1 MITHGCY
8 SRTRHKH
15 KLKKTFIMLSAGLG
29 LFFYVNQNSFANGE
43 NYFKLGS
50 DSKLLTHNSYQNRLF
65 YTLKTGETVAD
76 LSKSQDINLSTIWS
90 LNKHL
95 YSSESEMM
103 KAAPGQQIILPLKKL
118 PFEYSALPLLG
129 SAPLV
134 AAGGV
139 AGHTNKLTKMSPDVT
154 KSNMTDDKALNY
166 AAQQAASLGSQLQS
180 RSLNGD
186 YAKDTA
192 LGIAGNQASSQLQAW
207 LQHYGTAE
215 VNLQS
220 GNNFDGSSLDFL
232 LPFYDSEKMLAFGQV
247 GARYIDSRFT
257 ANLGAGQRFFLP
269 ENMLGY
275 NVFIDQDFSGDNTR
289 LGIGGEYWRDYFKS
303 SVNGYFRMSGW
314 HESYNK
320 KDYDE
325 RPANG
330 FDIRFNGY
338 LPSYPA
344 LGAKLMY
351 EQYYGDN
358 VALFNADKLQSNPGA
373 ATVGVNYTPVP
384 LVTMGVDYRHGTGNE
399 NDLLYSMQF
408 RYQFDKPWSQQI
420 EPQYVNEL
428 RTLSGSRYD
437 LVQRNNNII
446 LEYKKQDIL
455 SLSIPHD
462 INGTEHSTQKIQ
474 LNVKSKYGLDRIVWD
489 DSALRSQ
496 GGQIQHSGSQSVQ
509 DYQAILPAY
518 VQGGSNIY
526 KVTARAY
533 DRNGNSSNNVQLT
546 ITVLSN
552 GQVVG
557 QVGVTDFTAD
567 KTSAKAD
574 GTEAITYTATVK
586 KNGVAQANVPVSFD
600 IVSGDATLSARS
612 ATTNSSG
619 KATVTLK
626 SIKPGQ
632 VVVSAKTA
640 EMTSALNANAVI
652 FVDQTKASITEI
664 KADKTTAKADGSDA
678 ITYTVKVMKNNQ
690 PEANHSVTFSTNF
703 GDLGGN
709 SNTQI
714 VKTDKDGRAT
724 VKLTSGVAG
733 NAIVSAKVSEVN
745 TEVKAPETKFFSVL
759 SIDNNVNIIGTSA
772 NGALPNIWLRYGQF
786 KLTAKGGDG
795 KYQWRSQDPSVA
807 SVDALTGRVT
817 LLKKGTT
824 KIEVVSGDK
833 QTATY
838 TINTPEKIIT
848 VETQNKVI
856 YSVAEATCST
866 NSGRLPSSTSELKD
880 VYNKWGAANSYEGYK
895 GKNTITAWTQQTAA
909 DKQSGWTST
918 FDIVTKNEIPNNGS
932 NSKVN
937 VYTANAF
944 AVCVR

>member
-1 MITHGCY
+1 MITHGFY
-8 SRTRHKH
+8 ARTRHKH

-43 NYFKLGS
+43 NYFKLSS
-50 DSKLLTHNSYQNRLF
+50 DSKLLTQNASQDRLF
-65 YTLKTGETVAD
+65 YTLKTGETVANI
-76 LSKSQDINLSTIWS
+76 SKSQGISLSVIWS

-103 KAAPGQQIILPLKKL
+103 KAGPGQQIILPLKKL
-118 PFEYSALPLLG
+118 SVEYSALPVLG
-129 SAPLV
+129 SAPVV

-139 AGHTNKLTKMSPDVT
+139 AGHTNKMTKMSPDAT
-154 KSNMTDDKALNY
+154 KSNTTDDKALNY

-192 LGIAGNQASSQLQAW
+192 LGMASSQASSQLQAW

-232 LPFYDSEKMLAFGQV
+232 LPFYDSENMLAFGQV

-358 VALFNADKLQSNPGA
+358 VALFNSDKLQSNPGA
-373 ATVGVNYTPVP
+373 ATVGVNYTPIP
-384 LVTMGVDYRHGTGNE
+384 LVTMGIDYRHGTGNE

-455 SLSIPHD
+455 SLNIPHD

-474 LNVKSKYGLDRIVWD
+474 LIVKSKYGLDRIVWD

-496 GGQIQHSGSQSVQ
+496 GGQIQHGGSQSAQ

-546 ITVLSN
+546 ITVLPN
-552 GQVVG
+552 GQVVD

-574 GTEAITYTATVK
+574 GIEAITYTATVK
-586 KNGVAQANVPVSFD
+586 KNGVAQANVPVTFS
-600 IVSGDATLSARS
+600 IVSGTATLGANSAR
-612 ATTNSSG
+612 TDGNG

-626 SIKPGQ
+626 SATPGQ

-640 EMTSALNANAVI
+640 EMTSPLNASAVI

-678 ITYTVKVMKNNQ
+678 ITYTVRVMKEGAPVVDQ
-690 PEANHSVTFSTNF
+690 KVTFSKDF
-703 GDLGGN
+703 GTLN
-709 SNTQI
+709 
-714 VKTDKDGRAT
+714 KTEATTDQNGYAT
-724 VKLTSGVAG
+724 VKLSSNTPGK
-733 NAIVSAKVSEVN
+733 AIVSAKVSGVG
-745 TEVKAPETKFFSVL
+745 TEVKATTVEFFAPL
-759 SIDNNVNIIGTSA
+759 SIDGDKVTVIGTGIT
-772 NGALPNIWLRYGQF
+772 GALPKNWLQYGQV
-786 KLTAKGGDG
+786 KLQATGGNG
-795 KYQWRSQDPSVA
+795 KYTWKSSNTKIA
-807 SVDALTGRVT
+807 SVDNSGVIT
-817 LLKKGTT
+817 LNEKGSATIT
-824 KIEVVSGDK
+824 VVSGDN
-833 QTATY
+833 QSATY
-838 TINTPEKIIT
+838 TINAPGSIVIAVDKNTRVTYFDAE
-848 VETQNKVI
+848 NKCKTNSANLAQSKELLANI
-856 YSVAEATCST
+856 YST
-866 NSGRLPSSTSELKD
+866 
-880 VYNKWGAANSYEGYK
+880 WGAANKYPYYSGSK
-895 GKNTITAWTQQTAA
+895 SLTAWI
-909 DKQSGWTST
+909 KQSSSEQSSGVSST
-918 FDIVTKNEIPNNGS
+918 YDLVTKNQLINVGVNN
-932 NSKVN
+932 K
-937 VYTANAF
+937 NAF
-944 AVCVR
+944 SVCVK

>member
-1 MITHGCY
+1 MITHGFY
-8 SRTRHKH
+8 ARTRHKH

-43 NYFKLGS
+43 NYFKLSS
-50 DSKLLTHNSYQNRLF
+50 DSKLLTQNAAQDRLF
-65 YTLKTGETVAD
+65 YTLKTGETVANI
-76 LSKSQDINLSTIWS
+76 SKSQGISLSVIWS

-103 KAAPGQQIILPLKKL
+103 KAGPGQQIILPLKKL
-118 PFEYSALPLLG
+118 SVEYSALPVLG
-129 SAPLV
+129 SAPVV

-139 AGHTNKLTKMSPDVT
+139 AGHTNKMTKMSPDAT
-154 KSNMTDDKALNY
+154 KSNTTDDKALNY

-192 LGIAGNQASSQLQAW
+192 LGMASSQASSQLQAW

-232 LPFYDSEKMLAFGQV
+232 LPFYDSENMLAFGQV

-358 VALFNADKLQSNPGA
+358 VALFNSDKLQSNPGA
-373 ATVGVNYTPVP
+373 ATVGVNYTPIP
-384 LVTMGVDYRHGTGNE
+384 LVTMGIDYRHGTGNE

-455 SLSIPHD
+455 SLNIPHD

-474 LNVKSKYGLDRIVWD
+474 LIVKSKYGLDRIVWD

-496 GGQIQHSGSQSVQ
+496 GGQIQHGGSQSAQ

-546 ITVLSN
+546 ITVLPN
-552 GQVVG
+552 GQVVD

-574 GTEAITYTATVK
+574 GIEAITYTATVK
-586 KNGVAQANVPVSFD
+586 KNGVAQANVPVTFS
-600 IVSGDATLSARS
+600 IVSGTATLGANSAR
-612 ATTNSSG
+612 TDGNG

-626 SIKPGQ
+626 SATPGQ

-640 EMTSALNANAVI
+640 EMTSPLNASAVI

-678 ITYTVKVMKNNQ
+678 ITYTVRVMKEGAPVVDQ
-690 PEANHSVTFSTNF
+690 KVTFSKDF
-703 GDLGGN
+703 GTLN
-709 SNTQI
+709 
-714 VKTDKDGRAT
+714 KTEATTDQNGYAT
-724 VKLTSGVAG
+724 VKLSSNTPGK
-733 NAIVSAKVSEVN
+733 AIVSAKVSGVG
-745 TEVKAPETKFFSVL
+745 TEVKATTVEFFAPL
-759 SIDNNVNIIGTSA
+759 SIDGDKVTVIGTGIM
-772 NGALPNIWLRYGQF
+772 GALPKNWLQYGQV
-786 KLTAKGGDG
+786 KLQATGGNG
-795 KYQWRSQDPSVA
+795 KYTWKSSNTKIA
-807 SVDALTGRVT
+807 SVDNSGVIT
-817 LLKKGTT
+817 LNEKGSATIT
-824 KIEVVSGDK
+824 VVSGDN
-833 QTATY
+833 QSATY
-838 TINTPEKIIT
+838 TINAPGSIVIAVDKNTRVTYFDAE
-848 VETQNKVI
+848 NKCKTNSANLAQSKELLANI
-856 YSVAEATCST
+856 YST
-866 NSGRLPSSTSELKD
+866 
-880 VYNKWGAANSYEGYK
+880 WGAANKYPYYSGSK
-895 GKNTITAWTQQTAA
+895 SLTAWI
-909 DKQSGWTST
+909 KQSSSEQSSGVSST
-918 FDIVTKNEIPNNGS
+918 YDLVSNNPNS
-932 NSKVN
+932 NVKVN
-937 VYTANAF
+937 DKNAF
-944 AVCVR
+944 PVCVK

>member
-1 MITHGCY
+1 MITHGFY
-8 SRTRHKH
+8 ARTRHKH

-43 NYFKLGS
+43 NYFKLSS
-50 DSKLLTHNSYQNRLF
+50 DSKLLTQNAAQDRLF
-65 YTLKTGETVAD
+65 YTLKTGETVANI
-76 LSKSQDINLSTIWS
+76 SKSQGISLSVIWS

-103 KAAPGQQIILPLKKL
+103 KAGPGQQIILPLKKL
-118 PFEYSALPLLG
+118 SVEYSALPVLG
-129 SAPLV
+129 SAPVV

-139 AGHTNKLTKMSPDVT
+139 AGHTNKMTKMSPDAT
-154 KSNMTDDKALNY
+154 KSNTTDDKALNY

-192 LGIAGNQASSQLQAW
+192 LGMASSQASSQLQAW

-232 LPFYDSEKMLAFGQV
+232 LPFYDSENMLAFGQV

-358 VALFNADKLQSNPGA
+358 VALFNSDKLQSNPGA
-373 ATVGVNYTPVP
+373 ATVGVNYTPIP
-384 LVTMGVDYRHGTGNE
+384 LVTMGIDYRHGTGNE

-455 SLSIPHD
+455 SLNIPHD

-474 LNVKSKYGLDRIVWD
+474 LIVKSKYGLDRIVWD

-496 GGQIQHSGSQSVQ
+496 GGQIQHGGSQSAQ

-546 ITVLSN
+546 ITVLPN
-552 GQVVG
+552 GQVVD

-574 GTEAITYTATVK
+574 GIEAITYTATVK
-586 KNGVAQANVPVSFD
+586 KNGVAQANVPVTFS
-600 IVSGDATLSARS
+600 IVSGTATLGANSAR
-612 ATTNSSG
+612 TDGNG

-626 SIKPGQ
+626 SATPGQ

-640 EMTSALNANAVI
+640 EMTSPLNASAVI

-678 ITYTVKVMKNNQ
+678 ITYTVRVMKEGAPVVDQ
-690 PEANHSVTFSTNF
+690 KVTFSKDF
-703 GDLGGN
+703 GTLN
-709 SNTQI
+709 
-714 VKTDKDGRAT
+714 KTEATTDQNGYAT
-724 VKLTSGVAG
+724 VKLSSNTPGK
-733 NAIVSAKVSEVN
+733 AIVSAKVSGVG
-745 TEVKAPETKFFSVL
+745 TEVKATTVEFFAPL
-759 SIDNNVNIIGTSA
+759 SIDGDKVTVIGTGIT
-772 NGALPNIWLRYGQF
+772 GALPKNWLQYGQV
-786 KLTAKGGDG
+786 KLQATGGNG
-795 KYQWRSQDPSVA
+795 KYTWKSSNTKIA
-807 SVDALTGRVT
+807 SVDNSGVIT
-817 LLKKGTT
+817 LNEKGSATIT
-824 KIEVVSGDK
+824 VVSGDN
-833 QTATY
+833 QSATY
-838 TINTPEKIIT
+838 TINAPGSIVIAVDKNNRVTYFDAEKKCKT
-848 VETQNKVI
+848 NSANLAQSKELLANI
-856 YSVAEATCST
+856 YST
-866 NSGRLPSSTSELKD
+866 
-880 VYNKWGAANSYEGYK
+880 WGAANKYPYYSGSK
-895 GKNTITAWTQQTAA
+895 SLTAWI
-909 DKQSGWTST
+909 KQSSPEQSSGVSST
-918 FDIVTKNEIPNNGS
+918 YDLVLKNPMS
-932 NSKVN
+932 NVKVN
-937 VYTANAF
+937 DKNAF
-944 AVCVR
+944 PVCVK

>member
-344 LGAKLMY
+344 LGARLMY

-358 VALFNADKLQSNPGA
+358 VALFNSDKLQSNPGA
-373 ATVGVNYTPVP
+373 ATVGVNYTPIP
-384 LVTMGVDYRHGTGNE
+384 LVTMGIDYRHGTGNE

-455 SLSIPHD
+455 SLNIPHD
-462 INGTEHSTQKIQ
+462 INGTERSTQKIQ
-474 LNVKSKYGLDRIVWD
+474 LIVKSKYGLDRIVWD
-489 DSALRSQ
+489 DSSLRSQ
-496 GGQIQHSGSQSVQ
+496 GGQIQHSGSQSAQ

-552 GQVVG
+552 GQVVD

-586 KNGVAQANVPVSFD
+586 KNGVAQVNVPVSFN
-600 IVSGDATLSARS
+600 IVSGTAVLSANS
-612 ATTNSSG
+612 ANTNGSG

-626 SIKPGQ
+626 SDKPGQ

-664 KADKTTAKADGSDA
+664 KADKTTAKANGSDA
-678 ITYTVKVMKNNQ
+678 VTYTVKVMKGGTPVSGQ
-690 PEANHSVTFSTNF
+690 KVTFSKDF
-703 GDLGGN
+703 GTLD
-709 SNTQI
+709 
-714 VKTDKDGRAT
+714 KTEATTDQNGYAT
-724 VKLTSGVAG
+724 VKLSSSTPGK
-733 NAIVSAKVSEVN
+733 AIVSAKVSDVD
-745 TEVKAPETKFFSVL
+745 TEVKATTVEFFTPL
-759 SIDNNVNIIGTSA
+759 SIDGNKVTVIGTGVTGS
-772 NGALPNIWLRYGQF
+772 LPNNWLQYGKV
-786 KLTAKGGDG
+786 KLQAAGGNG
-795 KYQWRSQDPSVA
+795 KYTWKSSDTKIA
-807 SVDALTGRVT
+807 SVDSTGVIT
-817 LLKKGTT
+817 LNEKGSATIT
-824 KIEVVSGDK
+824 VVSGDN
-833 QTATY
+833 QSATY
-838 TINTPEKIIT
+838 TINAPSSIVIAVDKNTRVTYSEA
-848 VETQNKVI
+848 ENKCQTNGAALAQSKEILANI
-856 YSVAEATCST
+856 YSS
-866 NSGRLPSSTSELKD
+866 
-880 VYNKWGAANSYEGYK
+880 WGAANKYPYYSNSK
-895 GKNTITAWTQQTAA
+895 SLTTWI
-909 DKQSGWTST
+909 KQSSSELSSGVSST
-918 FDIVTKNEIPNNGS
+918 YDLVTKNQLT
-932 NSKVN
+932 N
-937 VYTANAF
+937 VGVKNKNAF
-944 AVCVR
+944 AVCVK

>member
-1 MITHGCY
+1 MITHGFY
-8 SRTRHKH
+8 ARTRHKH

-43 NYFKLGS
+43 NYFKLSS
-50 DSKLLTHNSYQNRLF
+50 DSKLLTQNAAQDRLF
-65 YTLKTGETVAD
+65 YTLKTGETVANI
-76 LSKSQDINLSTIWS
+76 SKSQGISLSVIWS

-103 KAAPGQQIILPLKKL
+103 KAGPGQQIILPLKKL
-118 PFEYSALPLLG
+118 SVEYSALPVLG
-129 SAPLV
+129 SAPVV

-139 AGHTNKLTKMSPDVT
+139 AGHTNKMTKMSPDAT
-154 KSNMTDDKALNY
+154 KSNTTDDKALNY

-192 LGIAGNQASSQLQAW
+192 LGMASSQASSQLQAW

-232 LPFYDSEKMLAFGQV
+232 LPFYDSENMLAFGQV

-358 VALFNADKLQSNPGA
+358 VALFNSDKLQSNPGA
-373 ATVGVNYTPVP
+373 ATVGVNYTPIP
-384 LVTMGVDYRHGTGNE
+384 LVTMGIDYRHGTGNE

-455 SLSIPHD
+455 SLNIPHD

-474 LNVKSKYGLDRIVWD
+474 LIVKSKYGLDRIVWD

-496 GGQIQHSGSQSVQ
+496 GGQIQHGGSQSAQ

-546 ITVLSN
+546 ITVLPN
-552 GQVVG
+552 GQVVD

-574 GTEAITYTATVK
+574 GIEAITYTATVK
-586 KNGVAQANVPVSFD
+586 KNGVAQANVPVTFS
-600 IVSGDATLSARS
+600 IVSGTATLGANSAR
-612 ATTNSSG
+612 TDGNG
-619 KATVTLK
+619 KVTVTLK
-626 SIKPGQ
+626 SATPGQ

-640 EMTSALNANAVI
+640 EMTSPLNASAVI

-678 ITYTVKVMKNNQ
+678 ITYTVRVMKEGAPVVDQ
-690 PEANHSVTFSTNF
+690 KVTFSKDF
-703 GDLGGN
+703 GTLN
-709 SNTQI
+709 
-714 VKTDKDGRAT
+714 KTEATTDQNGYAT
-724 VKLTSGVAG
+724 VKLSSNTPGK
-733 NAIVSAKVSEVN
+733 AIVSAKVSGVG
-745 TEVKAPETKFFSVL
+745 TEVKATTVEFFAPL
-759 SIDNNVNIIGTSA
+759 SIDGDKVTVIGTGIT
-772 NGALPNIWLRYGQF
+772 GALPKNWLQYGQV
-786 KLTAKGGDG
+786 KLQATGGNG
-795 KYQWRSQDPSVA
+795 KYTWKSSNTKIA
-807 SVDALTGRVT
+807 SVDNSGVIT
-817 LLKKGTT
+817 LNEKGSATIT
-824 KIEVVSGDK
+824 VVSGDN
-833 QTATY
+833 QSATY
-838 TINTPEKIIT
+838 TINAPGSIVIAVDKNTRVTYFDAE
-848 VETQNKVI
+848 NKCKTNSANLAQSKELLANI
-856 YSVAEATCST
+856 YST
-866 NSGRLPSSTSELKD
+866 
-880 VYNKWGAANSYEGYK
+880 WGAANKYPYYSGSK
-895 GKNTITAWTQQTAA
+895 SLTAWI
-909 DKQSGWTST
+909 KQSSSEQSSGVSST
-918 FDIVTKNEIPNNGS
+918 YDLVTKNQLINVGVNN
-932 NSKVN
+932 
-937 VYTANAF
+937 
-944 AVCVR
+944 

>member
-1 MITHGCY
+1 MITHGFY
-8 SRTRHKH
+8 ARTRHKH

-43 NYFKLGS
+43 NYFKLSS
-50 DSKLLTHNSYQNRLF
+50 DSKLLTQNAAQDRLF
-65 YTLKTGETVAD
+65 YTLKTGETVANI
-76 LSKSQDINLSTIWS
+76 SKSQGISLSVIWS

-103 KAAPGQQIILPLKKL
+103 KAGPGQQIILPLKKL
-118 PFEYSALPLLG
+118 SVEYSALPVLG
-129 SAPLV
+129 SAPVV

-139 AGHTNKLTKMSPDVT
+139 AGHTNKMTKMSPDAT
-154 KSNMTDDKALNY
+154 KSNTTDDKALNY

-192 LGIAGNQASSQLQAW
+192 LGMASSQASSQLQAW

-232 LPFYDSEKMLAFGQV
+232 LPFYDSENMLAFGQV

-358 VALFNADKLQSNPGA
+358 VALFNSDKLQSNPGA
-373 ATVGVNYTPVP
+373 ATVGVNYTPIP
-384 LVTMGVDYRHGTGNE
+384 LVTMGIDYRHGTGNE

-420 EPQYVNEL
+420 EQQYVNEL

-455 SLSIPHD
+455 SLNIPHD

-474 LNVKSKYGLDRIVWD
+474 LIVKSKYGLDRIVWD

-496 GGQIQHSGSQSVQ
+496 GGQIQHGGSQSAQ

-546 ITVLSN
+546 ITVLPN
-552 GQVVG
+552 GQVVD

-574 GTEAITYTATVK
+574 GIEAITYTATVK
-586 KNGVAQANVPVSFD
+586 KNGVAQANVPVTFS
-600 IVSGDATLSARS
+600 IVSGTATLGANSAR
-612 ATTNSSG
+612 TDGNG

-626 SIKPGQ
+626 SATPGQ

-640 EMTSALNANAVI
+640 EMTSPLNASAVI

-678 ITYTVKVMKNNQ
+678 ITYTVRVMKEGAPVVDQ
-690 PEANHSVTFSTNF
+690 KVTFSKDF
-703 GDLGGN
+703 GTLN
-709 SNTQI
+709 
-714 VKTDKDGRAT
+714 KTEATTDQNGYAT
-724 VKLTSGVAG
+724 VKLSSNTPGK
-733 NAIVSAKVSEVN
+733 AIVSAKVSGVG
-745 TEVKAPETKFFSVL
+745 TEVKATTVEFFAPL
-759 SIDNNVNIIGTSA
+759 SIDGDKVTVIGTGIT
-772 NGALPNIWLRYGQF
+772 GALPKNWLQYGQV
-786 KLTAKGGDG
+786 KLQATGGNG
-795 KYQWRSQDPSVA
+795 KYTWKSSNTKIA
-807 SVDALTGRVT
+807 SVDNSGVIT
-817 LLKKGTT
+817 LNEKGSATIT
-824 KIEVVSGDK
+824 VVSGDN
-833 QTATY
+833 QSATY
-838 TINTPEKIIT
+838 TINAPGSIVIAVDKNTRVTYFDAE
-848 VETQNKVI
+848 NKCKTNSANLAQSKELLANI
-856 YSVAEATCST
+856 YST
-866 NSGRLPSSTSELKD
+866 
-880 VYNKWGAANSYEGYK
+880 WGAANKYPYYSGSK
-895 GKNTITAWTQQTAA
+895 SLTAWI
-909 DKQSGWTST
+909 KQSSSEQSSGVSST
-918 FDIVTKNEIPNNGS
+918 YDLVTKNPLINVGVNN
-932 NSKVN
+932 K
-937 VYTANAF
+937 NAF
-944 AVCVR
+944 SVCVK

>member
-1 MITHGCY
+1 ITHGFY
-8 SRTRHKH
+8 ARTRHKH

-43 NYFKLGS
+43 NYFKLSS
-50 DSKLLTHNSYQNRLF
+50 DSKLLTQNAAQDRLF
-65 YTLKTGETVAD
+65 YTLKTGETVANI
-76 LSKSQDINLSTIWS
+76 SKSQGISLSVIWS

-103 KAAPGQQIILPLKKL
+103 KAGPGQQIILPLKKL
-118 PFEYSALPLLG
+118 SVEYSALPVLG
-129 SAPLV
+129 SAPVV

-139 AGHTNKLTKMSPDVT
+139 AGHTNKMTKMSPDAT
-154 KSNMTDDKALNY
+154 KSNTTDDKALNY

-192 LGIAGNQASSQLQAW
+192 LGMASSQASSQLQAW

-232 LPFYDSEKMLAFGQV
+232 LPFYDSENMLAFGQV

-358 VALFNADKLQSNPGA
+358 VALFNSDKLQSNPGA
-373 ATVGVNYTPVP
+373 ATVGVNYTPIP
-384 LVTMGVDYRHGTGNE
+384 LVTMGIDYRHGTGNE

-455 SLSIPHD
+455 SLNIPHD

-474 LNVKSKYGLDRIVWD
+474 LIVKSKYGLDRIVWD

-496 GGQIQHSGSQSVQ
+496 GGQIQHGGSQSAQ

-546 ITVLSN
+546 ITVLPN
-552 GQVVG
+552 GQVVD

-574 GTEAITYTATVK
+574 GIEAITYTATVK
-586 KNGVAQANVPVSFD
+586 KNGVAQANVPVTFS
-600 IVSGDATLSARS
+600 IVSGTATLGANSAR
-612 ATTNSSG
+612 TDGNG

-626 SIKPGQ
+626 SATPGQ

-640 EMTSALNANAVI
+640 EMTSPLNASAVI

-678 ITYTVKVMKNNQ
+678 ITYTVRVMKEGAPVVDQ
-690 PEANHSVTFSTNF
+690 KVTFSKDF
-703 GDLGGN
+703 GTLN
-709 SNTQI
+709 
-714 VKTDKDGRAT
+714 KTEATTDQNGYAT
-724 VKLTSGVAG
+724 VKLSSNTPGK
-733 NAIVSAKVSEVN
+733 AIVSAKVSGVG
-745 TEVKAPETKFFSVL
+745 TEVKATTVEFFAPL
-759 SIDNNVNIIGTSA
+759 SIDGDKVTVIGTGIT
-772 NGALPNIWLRYGQF
+772 GALPKNWLQYGQV
-786 KLTAKGGDG
+786 KLQATGGNG
-795 KYQWRSQDPSVA
+795 KYTWKSSNTKIA
-807 SVDALTGRVT
+807 SVDNSGVIT
-817 LLKKGTT
+817 LNEKGSATIT
-824 KIEVVSGDK
+824 VVSGDN
-833 QTATY
+833 QSATY
-838 TINTPEKIIT
+838 TINAPGSIVIAVDKNNRVTYFDAE
-848 VETQNKVI
+848 NKCKTNSANLAQSKELLANI
-856 YSVAEATCST
+856 YST
-866 NSGRLPSSTSELKD
+866 
-880 VYNKWGAANSYEGYK
+880 WGAANKYPYYSGSK
-895 GKNTITAWTQQTAA
+895 SLTAWI
-909 DKQSGWTST
+909 KQSSSEQSSGVSST
-918 FDIVTKNEIPNNGS
+918 YDLVLKNPMINV
-932 NSKVN
+932 KVN
-937 VYTANAF
+937 DKNAF
-944 AVCVR
+944 PVCVK

>member
-1 MITHGCY
+1 MITHGFY
-8 SRTRHKH
+8 ARTRHKH

-43 NYFKLGS
+43 NYFKLSSG
-50 DSKLLTHNSYQNRLF
+50 SKLLTQNAAQDRLF
-65 YTLKTGETVAD
+65 YTLKTGETVANI
-76 LSKSQDINLSTIWS
+76 SKSQGISLSVIWS

-103 KAAPGQQIILPLKKL
+103 KAGPGQQIILPLKKL
-118 PFEYSALPLLG
+118 SVEYSALPVLG
-129 SAPLV
+129 SAPVV

-139 AGHTNKLTKMSPDVT
+139 AGHTNKMTKMSPDAT
-154 KSNMTDDKALNY
+154 KSNTTDDKALNY

-192 LGIAGNQASSQLQAW
+192 LGMASSQASSQLQAW

-232 LPFYDSEKMLAFGQV
+232 LPFYDSENMLAFGQV

-358 VALFNADKLQSNPGA
+358 VALFNSDKLQSNPGA
-373 ATVGVNYTPVP
+373 ATVGVNYTPIP
-384 LVTMGVDYRHGTGNE
+384 LVTMGLDYRHGTGNE

-455 SLSIPHD
+455 SLNIPHD

-474 LNVKSKYGLDRIVWD
+474 LIVKSKYGLDRIVWD

-496 GGQIQHSGSQSVQ
+496 GGQIQHGGSQSAQ

-546 ITVLSN
+546 ITVLPN
-552 GQVVG
+552 GQVVD

-574 GTEAITYTATVK
+574 GIEAITYTATVK
-586 KNGVAQANVPVSFD
+586 KNGVAQANVPVTFS
-600 IVSGDATLSARS
+600 IVSGTATLGANSAR
-612 ATTNSSG
+612 TDGNG

-626 SIKPGQ
+626 SATPGQ

-640 EMTSALNANAVI
+640 EMTSPLNASAVI

-678 ITYTVKVMKNNQ
+678 ITYTVRVMKEGAPVVDQ
-690 PEANHSVTFSTNF
+690 KVTFSKDF
-703 GDLGGN
+703 GTLN
-709 SNTQI
+709 
-714 VKTDKDGRAT
+714 KTEATTDQNGYAT
-724 VKLTSGVAG
+724 VKLSSNTPGK
-733 NAIVSAKVSEVN
+733 AIVSAKVSGVG
-745 TEVKAPETKFFSVL
+745 TEVKATTVEFFAPL
-759 SIDNNVNIIGTSA
+759 SIDGDKVTVIGTGIT
-772 NGALPNIWLRYGQF
+772 GALPKNWLQYGQV
-786 KLTAKGGDG
+786 KLQATGGNG
-795 KYQWRSQDPSVA
+795 KYTWKSSNTKIA
-807 SVDALTGRVT
+807 SVDNSGVIT
-817 LLKKGTT
+817 LNEKGSATIT
-824 KIEVVSGDK
+824 VVSGDN
-833 QTATY
+833 QSATY
-838 TINTPEKIIT
+838 TINAPGSIVIAVDKNTRVTYFDAE
-848 VETQNKVI
+848 NKCKTNSANLAQSKELLANI
-856 YSVAEATCST
+856 YST
-866 NSGRLPSSTSELKD
+866 
-880 VYNKWGAANSYEGYK
+880 WGAANKYPYYSGSK
-895 GKNTITAWTQQTAA
+895 SLTAWI
-909 DKQSGWTST
+909 KQSSSEQSSGVSST
-918 FDIVTKNEIPNNGS
+918 YDLVTTNQLSNVGVNN
-932 NSKVN
+932 K
-937 VYTANAF
+937 NAF
-944 AVCVR
+944 SVCVK

>member
-1 MITHGCY
+1 MITHGFY
-8 SRTRHKH
+8 TRTRHKH

-43 NYFKLGS
+43 NYFKLSS
-50 DSKLLTHNSYQNRLF
+50 DSKLLTQNAAQDRLF
-65 YTLKTGETVAD
+65 YTLKTGETVANI
-76 LSKSQDINLSTIWS
+76 SKSQGISLSVIWS

-103 KAAPGQQIILPLKKL
+103 KAGPGQQIILPLKKL
-118 PFEYSALPLLG
+118 SVEYSALPVLG
-129 SAPLV
+129 SAPVV

-139 AGHTNKLTKMSPDVT
+139 AGHTNKMTKMSPDAT
-154 KSNMTDDKALNY
+154 KSNTTDDKALNY

-192 LGIAGNQASSQLQAW
+192 LGMASSQASSQLQAW

-232 LPFYDSEKMLAFGQV
+232 LPFYDSENMLAFGQV

-358 VALFNADKLQSNPGA
+358 VALFNSDKLQSNPGA
-373 ATVGVNYTPVP
+373 ATVGVNYTPIP
-384 LVTMGVDYRHGTGNE
+384 LVTMGIDYRHGTGNE

-455 SLSIPHD
+455 SLNIPHD

-474 LNVKSKYGLDRIVWD
+474 LIVKSKYGLDRIVWD

-496 GGQIQHSGSQSVQ
+496 GGQIQHSGSQSAQ

-546 ITVLSN
+546 ITVLPN
-552 GQVVG
+552 GQVVD

-574 GTEAITYTATVK
+574 NVDTITYTATVK
-586 KNGVAQANVPVSFD
+586 KNGVAQANAPVTFS
-600 IVSGDATLSARS
+600 IVSGTATLGANSAK
-612 ATTNSSG
+612 TDGNG

-626 SIKPGQ
+626 SGTPGQ

-640 EMTSALNANAVI
+640 EMTSPLNASAVI

-664 KADKTTAKADGSDA
+664 KADKTTAKANGSDA
-678 ITYTVKVMKNNQ
+678 ITYIVKVMKKGAPVVDQ
-690 PEANHSVTFSTNF
+690 KVTFSKDF
-703 GDLGGN
+703 GTLN
-709 SNTQI
+709 
-714 VKTDKDGRAT
+714 KTEATTDQNGYAT
-724 VKLTSGVAG
+724 VKLSSNTPGK
-733 NAIVSAKVSEVN
+733 AIVSAKVSGVG
-745 TEVKAPETKFFSVL
+745 TEVKATTVEFFAPL
-759 SIDNNVNIIGTSA
+759 SIDGDKVTVIGTGIT
-772 NGALPNIWLRYGQF
+772 GALPKNWLQYGQV
-786 KLTAKGGDG
+786 KLQATGGNG
-795 KYQWRSQDPSVA
+795 KYTWKSSNTKIA
-807 SVDALTGRVT
+807 SVDNSGVIT
-817 LLKKGTT
+817 LNEKGSATIT
-824 KIEVVSGDK
+824 VVSGDN
-833 QTATY
+833 QSATY
-838 TINTPEKIIT
+838 TINAPGSIVIAVDKNTRVTYFDAE
-848 VETQNKVI
+848 NKCKTNSANLAQSKELLANI
-856 YSVAEATCST
+856 YST
-866 NSGRLPSSTSELKD
+866 
-880 VYNKWGAANSYEGYK
+880 WGAANKYPYYSGSK
-895 GKNTITAWTQQTAA
+895 SLTAWI
-909 DKQSGWTST
+909 KQSSSEQSSGVSST
-918 FDIVTKNEIPNNGS
+918 YDLVTKNQLSNVGVNN
-932 NSKVN
+932 K
-937 VYTANAF
+937 NAF
-944 AVCVR
+944 SVCVK

>member
-1 MITHGCY
+1 
-8 SRTRHKH
+8 
-15 KLKKTFIMLSAGLG
+15 
-29 LFFYVNQNSFANGE
+29 YVNQNSFANGE
-43 NYFKLGS
+43 NYFKLSS
-50 DSKLLTHNSYQNRLF
+50 DSKLLTQNAAQDRLF
-65 YTLKTGETVAD
+65 YTLKTGETVANI
-76 LSKSQDINLSTIWS
+76 SKSQGISLSVIWS

-103 KAAPGQQIILPLKKL
+103 KAGPGQQIILPLKKL
-118 PFEYSALPLLG
+118 SVEYSALPVLG
-129 SAPLV
+129 SAPVV

-139 AGHTNKLTKMSPDVT
+139 AGHTNKMTKMSPDAT
-154 KSNMTDDKALNY
+154 KSNTTDDKALNY

-192 LGIAGNQASSQLQAW
+192 LGMASSQASSQLQAW

-232 LPFYDSEKMLAFGQV
+232 LPFYDSENMLAFGQV

-358 VALFNADKLQSNPGA
+358 VALFNSDKLQSNPGA
-373 ATVGVNYTPVP
+373 ATVGVNYTPIP
-384 LVTMGVDYRHGTGNE
+384 LVTMGIDYRHGTGNE

-455 SLSIPHD
+455 SLNIPHD

-474 LNVKSKYGLDRIVWD
+474 LIVKSKYGLDRIVWD

-496 GGQIQHSGSQSVQ
+496 GGQIQHGGSQSAQ

-546 ITVLSN
+546 ITVLPN
-552 GQVVG
+552 GQVVD

-574 GTEAITYTATVK
+574 GIEAITYTATVK
-586 KNGVAQANVPVSFD
+586 KNGVAQANVPVTFS
-600 IVSGDATLSARS
+600 IVSGTATLGANSAR
-612 ATTNSSG
+612 TDGNG

-626 SIKPGQ
+626 SATPGQ

-640 EMTSALNANAVI
+640 EMTSPLNASAVI

-678 ITYTVKVMKNNQ
+678 ITYTVRVMKEGAPVVDQ
-690 PEANHSVTFSTNF
+690 KVTFSKDF
-703 GDLGGN
+703 GTLN
-709 SNTQI
+709 
-714 VKTDKDGRAT
+714 KTEATTDQNGYAT
-724 VKLTSGVAG
+724 VKLSSNTPGK
-733 NAIVSAKVSEVN
+733 AIVSAKVSGVG
-745 TEVKAPETKFFSVL
+745 TEVKATTVEFFAPL
-759 SIDNNVNIIGTSA
+759 SIDGDKVTVIGTGIT
-772 NGALPNIWLRYGQF
+772 GALPKNWLQYGQV
-786 KLTAKGGDG
+786 KLQATGGNG
-795 KYQWRSQDPSVA
+795 KYTWKSSNTKIA
-807 SVDALTGRVT
+807 SVDNSGVIT
-817 LLKKGTT
+817 LNEKGSATIT
-824 KIEVVSGDK
+824 VVSGDN
-833 QTATY
+833 QSATY
-838 TINTPEKIIT
+838 TINAPGSIVIAVDKNTRVTYFDAE
-848 VETQNKVI
+848 NKCKTNSANLAQSKELLANI
-856 YSVAEATCST
+856 YST
-866 NSGRLPSSTSELKD
+866 
-880 VYNKWGAANSYEGYK
+880 WGAANKYPYYSGSK
-895 GKNTITAWTQQTAA
+895 SLTAWI
-909 DKQSGWTST
+909 KQSSSEQSSGVSST
-918 FDIVTKNEIPNNGS
+918 YDLVTKNQLI
-932 NSKVN
+932 
-937 VYTANAF
+937 
-944 AVCVR
+944 

>member
-1 MITHGCY
+1 MITHGFY
-8 SRTRHKH
+8 ARTRHKH

-43 NYFKLGS
+43 NYFKLSS
-50 DSKLLTHNSYQNRLF
+50 DSKLLTQNAAQDRLF
-65 YTLKTGETVAD
+65 YTLKTGETVANI
-76 LSKSQDINLSTIWS
+76 SKSQGISLSVIWS

-103 KAAPGQQIILPLKKL
+103 KAGPGQQIILPLKKL
-118 PFEYSALPLLG
+118 SVEYSALPVLG
-129 SAPLV
+129 SAPVV

-139 AGHTNKLTKMSPDVT
+139 AGHTNKMTKMSPDAT
-154 KSNMTDDKALNY
+154 KSNTTDDKALNY

-192 LGIAGNQASSQLQAW
+192 LGMASSQASSQLQAW

-232 LPFYDSEKMLAFGQV
+232 LPFYDSENMLAFGQV

-358 VALFNADKLQSNPGA
+358 VALFNSDKLQSNPGA
-373 ATVGVNYTPVP
+373 ATVGVNYTPIP
-384 LVTMGVDYRHGTGNE
+384 LVTMGIDYRHGTGNE

-455 SLSIPHD
+455 SLNIPHD

-474 LNVKSKYGLDRIVWD
+474 LIVKSKYGLDRIVWD

-496 GGQIQHSGSQSVQ
+496 GGQIQHGGSQSAQ

-546 ITVLSN
+546 ITVLPN
-552 GQVVG
+552 GQVVD

-574 GTEAITYTATVK
+574 GIEAITYTATVK
-586 KNGVAQANVPVSFD
+586 KNGVAQANVPVTFS
-600 IVSGDATLSARS
+600 IVSGTATLGANSAR
-612 ATTNSSG
+612 TDGNG

-626 SIKPGQ
+626 SATPGQ

-640 EMTSALNANAVI
+640 EMTSPLNASAVI

-678 ITYTVKVMKNNQ
+678 ITYTVRVMKEGAPVVDQ
-690 PEANHSVTFSTNF
+690 KVTFSKDF
-703 GDLGGN
+703 GTLN
-709 SNTQI
+709 
-714 VKTDKDGRAT
+714 KTEATTDQNGYAT
-724 VKLTSGVAG
+724 VKLSSNTPGK
-733 NAIVSAKVSEVN
+733 AIVSAKVSGVG
-745 TEVKAPETKFFSVL
+745 TEVKATTVEFFAPL
-759 SIDNNVNIIGTSA
+759 SIDGDKVTVIGTGIT
-772 NGALPNIWLRYGQF
+772 GALPKNWLQYGQV
-786 KLTAKGGDG
+786 KLQATGGNG
-795 KYQWRSQDPSVA
+795 KYTWKSSNTKIA
-807 SVDALTGRVT
+807 SVDNSGVIT
-817 LLKKGTT
+817 LNEKGSATIT
-824 KIEVVSGDK
+824 VVSGDN
-833 QTATY
+833 QSATY
-838 TINTPEKIIT
+838 TINAPGSIVIAVDKNTRVTYFDAE
-848 VETQNKVI
+848 NKCKTNSANLAQSKELLANI
-856 YSVAEATCST
+856 YST
-866 NSGRLPSSTSELKD
+866 
-880 VYNKWGAANSYEGYK
+880 WGAANKYPYYSGSK
-895 GKNTITAWTQQTAA
+895 SLTAWI
-909 DKQSGWTST
+909 KQSSSEQSSGVSST
-918 FDIVTKNEIPNNGS
+918 YDLVTKNPLSNVVVNN
-932 NSKVN
+932 K
-937 VYTANAF
+937 NAF
-944 AVCVR
+944 SVCVK

>member
-1 MITHGCY
+1 MITHGFY
-8 SRTRHKH
+8 ARTRHKH

-43 NYFKLGS
+43 NYFKLSS
-50 DSKLLTHNSYQNRLF
+50 DSKLLTQNAAQDRLF
-65 YTLKTGETVAD
+65 YTLKTGETVANI
-76 LSKSQDINLSTIWS
+76 SKSQGISLSLIWS

-103 KAAPGQQIILPLKKL
+103 KAGPGQQIILPLKKL
-118 PFEYSALPLLG
+118 SVEYSALPVLG
-129 SAPLV
+129 SAPVV

-139 AGHTNKLTKMSPDVT
+139 AGHTNKMTKMSPDAT
-154 KSNMTDDKALNY
+154 KSNTTDDKALNY

-192 LGIAGNQASSQLQAW
+192 LGMASSQASSQLQAW

-232 LPFYDSEKMLAFGQV
+232 LPFYDSENMLAFGQV

-358 VALFNADKLQSNPGA
+358 VALFNSDKLQSNPGA
-373 ATVGVNYTPVP
+373 ATVGVNYTPIP
-384 LVTMGVDYRHGTGNE
+384 LVTMGIDYRHGTGNE

-455 SLSIPHD
+455 SLNIPHD

-474 LNVKSKYGLDRIVWD
+474 LIVKSKYGLDRIVWD

-496 GGQIQHSGSQSVQ
+496 GGQIQHGGSQSAQ

-546 ITVLSN
+546 ITVLPN
-552 GQVVG
+552 GQVVD

-574 GTEAITYTATVK
+574 GIEAITYTATVK
-586 KNGVAQANVPVSFD
+586 KNGVAQANVPVTFS
-600 IVSGDATLSARS
+600 IVSGTATLGANSAR
-612 ATTNSSG
+612 TDGNG

-626 SIKPGQ
+626 SATPGQ

-640 EMTSALNANAVI
+640 EMTSPLNASAVI

-678 ITYTVKVMKNNQ
+678 ITYTVRVMKEGAPVVDQ
-690 PEANHSVTFSTNF
+690 KVTFSKDF
-703 GDLGGN
+703 GTLN
-709 SNTQI
+709 
-714 VKTDKDGRAT
+714 KTEATTDQNGYAT
-724 VKLTSGVAG
+724 VKLSSNTPGK
-733 NAIVSAKVSEVN
+733 AIVSAKVSGVG
-745 TEVKAPETKFFSVL
+745 TEVKATTVEFFAPL
-759 SIDNNVNIIGTSA
+759 SIDGDKVTVIGTGIT
-772 NGALPNIWLRYGQF
+772 GALPKNWLQYGQV
-786 KLTAKGGDG
+786 KLQATGGNG
-795 KYQWRSQDPSVA
+795 KYTWKSSNTKIA
-807 SVDALTGRVT
+807 SVDNSGVIT
-817 LLKKGTT
+817 LNEKGSATIT
-824 KIEVVSGDK
+824 VVSGDN
-833 QTATY
+833 QSATY
-838 TINTPEKIIT
+838 TINAPGSIVIAVDKNTRVTYFDAE
-848 VETQNKVI
+848 NKCKTNSANLAQSKELLANI
-856 YSVAEATCST
+856 YST
-866 NSGRLPSSTSELKD
+866 
-880 VYNKWGAANSYEGYK
+880 WGAANKYPYYSGSK
-895 GKNTITAWTQQTAA
+895 SLTAWI
-909 DKQSGWTST
+909 KQSSSEQSSGVSST
-918 FDIVTKNEIPNNGS
+918 YDLVTKNPLINVGVNN
-932 NSKVN
+932 K
-937 VYTANAF
+937 NAF
-944 AVCVR
+944 SVCVK

>member
-1 MITHGCY
+1 MITHVFY
-8 SRTRHKH
+8 ARTRHKH

-43 NYFKLGS
+43 NYFKLSS
-50 DSKLLTHNSYQNRLF
+50 DSKLLTQNAAQDRLF
-65 YTLKTGETVAD
+65 YTLKTGETVANI
-76 LSKSQDINLSTIWS
+76 SKSQGISLSVIWS

-103 KAAPGQQIILPLKKL
+103 KAGPGQQIILPLKKL
-118 PFEYSALPLLG
+118 SVEYSALPVLG
-129 SAPLV
+129 SAPVV

-139 AGHTNKLTKMSPDVT
+139 AGHTNKMTKMSPDAT
-154 KSNMTDDKALNY
+154 KSNTTDDKALNY

-192 LGIAGNQASSQLQAW
+192 LGMASSQASSQLQAW

-232 LPFYDSEKMLAFGQV
+232 LPFYDSENMLAFGQV

-358 VALFNADKLQSNPGA
+358 VALFNSDKLQSNPGA
-373 ATVGVNYTPVP
+373 ATVGVNYTPIP
-384 LVTMGVDYRHGTGNE
+384 LVTMGIDYRHGTGNE

-455 SLSIPHD
+455 SLNIPHD

-474 LNVKSKYGLDRIVWD
+474 LIVKSKYGLDRIVWD

-496 GGQIQHSGSQSVQ
+496 GGQIQHGGSQSAQ

-546 ITVLSN
+546 ITVLPN
-552 GQVVG
+552 GQVVD

-574 GTEAITYTATVK
+574 GIEAITYTATVK
-586 KNGVAQANVPVSFD
+586 KNGVAQANVPVTFS
-600 IVSGDATLSARS
+600 IVSGTATLGANSAR
-612 ATTNSSG
+612 TDGNG

-626 SIKPGQ
+626 SATPGQ

-640 EMTSALNANAVI
+640 EMTSPLNASAVI

-678 ITYTVKVMKNNQ
+678 ITYTVRVMKEGAPVVDQ
-690 PEANHSVTFSTNF
+690 KVTFSKDF
-703 GDLGGN
+703 GTLN
-709 SNTQI
+709 
-714 VKTDKDGRAT
+714 KTEATTDQNGYAT
-724 VKLTSGVAG
+724 VKLSSNTPGK
-733 NAIVSAKVSEVN
+733 AIVSAKVSGVG
-745 TEVKAPETKFFSVL
+745 TEVKATTVEFFAPL
-759 SIDNNVNIIGTSA
+759 SIDGDKVTVIGTSIT
-772 NGALPNIWLRYGQF
+772 GALPKNWLQYGQV
-786 KLTAKGGDG
+786 KLQATGGNG
-795 KYQWRSQDPSVA
+795 KYTWKSSNTKIA
-807 SVDALTGRVT
+807 SVDNSGVIT
-817 LLKKGTT
+817 LNEKGSATIT
-824 KIEVVSGDK
+824 VVSGDN
-833 QTATY
+833 QSATY
-838 TINTPEKIIT
+838 TINAPGSIVIAVDKNNRVTYFDAE
-848 VETQNKVI
+848 NKCKTNSANLAQSKELLANI
-856 YSVAEATCST
+856 YST
-866 NSGRLPSSTSELKD
+866 
-880 VYNKWGAANSYEGYK
+880 WGAANKYPYYSGSK
-895 GKNTITAWTQQTAA
+895 SLTAWI
-909 DKQSGWTST
+909 KQSSSEQSSGVSST
-918 FDIVTKNEIPNNGS
+918 YDLVSNNPNS
-932 NSKVN
+932 NVN
-937 VYTANAF
+937 VNDMNAF
-944 AVCVR
+944 PVCVK

>member
-1 MITHGCY
+1 ITHGFY
-8 SRTRHKH
+8 ARTRHKH

-43 NYFKLGS
+43 NYFKLSS
-50 DSKLLTHNSYQNRLF
+50 DSKLLTQNAAQDRLF
-65 YTLKTGETVAD
+65 YTLKTGETVANI
-76 LSKSQDINLSTIWS
+76 SKSQGISLSVIWS

-103 KAAPGQQIILPLKKL
+103 KAGPGQQIILPLKKL
-118 PFEYSALPLLG
+118 SVEYSALPVLG
-129 SAPLV
+129 SAPVV

-139 AGHTNKLTKMSPDVT
+139 AGHTNKMTKMSPDAT
-154 KSNMTDDKALNY
+154 KSNTTDDKALNY

-192 LGIAGNQASSQLQAW
+192 LGMASSQASSQLQAW

-232 LPFYDSEKMLAFGQV
+232 LPFYDSENMLAFGQV

-358 VALFNADKLQSNPGA
+358 VALFNSDKLQSNPGA
-373 ATVGVNYTPVP
+373 ATVGVNYTPIP
-384 LVTMGVDYRHGTGNE
+384 LVTMGIDYRHGTGNE

-455 SLSIPHD
+455 SLNIPHD

-474 LNVKSKYGLDRIVWD
+474 LIVKSKYGLDRIVWD

-496 GGQIQHSGSQSVQ
+496 GGQIQHGGSQSAQ

-546 ITVLSN
+546 ITVLPN
-552 GQVVG
+552 GQVVD

-574 GTEAITYTATVK
+574 GIEAITYTATVK
-586 KNGVAQANVPVSFD
+586 KNGVAQANVPVTFS
-600 IVSGDATLSARS
+600 IVSGTATLGANSAR
-612 ATTNSSG
+612 TDGNG

-626 SIKPGQ
+626 SATPGQ

-640 EMTSALNANAVI
+640 EMTSPLNASAVI

-678 ITYTVKVMKNNQ
+678 ITYTVRVMKEGAPVVDQ
-690 PEANHSVTFSTNF
+690 KVTFSKDF
-703 GDLGGN
+703 GTLN
-709 SNTQI
+709 
-714 VKTDKDGRAT
+714 KTEATTDQNGYAT
-724 VKLTSGVAG
+724 VKLSSNTPGK
-733 NAIVSAKVSEVN
+733 AIVSAKVSGVG
-745 TEVKAPETKFFSVL
+745 TEVKATTVEFFAPL
-759 SIDNNVNIIGTSA
+759 SIDGDKVTVIGTGIT
-772 NGALPNIWLRYGQF
+772 GALPKNWLQYGQV
-786 KLTAKGGDG
+786 KLQATGGNG
-795 KYQWRSQDPSVA
+795 KYTWKSSNTKIA
-807 SVDALTGRVT
+807 SVDNSGVIT
-817 LLKKGTT
+817 LNEKGSATIT
-824 KIEVVSGDK
+824 VVSGDN
-833 QTATY
+833 QSATY
-838 TINTPEKIIT
+838 TINAPGSIVIAVDKNTRVTYFDAE
-848 VETQNKVI
+848 NKCKTNSANLAQSKELLANI
-856 YSVAEATCST
+856 YST
-866 NSGRLPSSTSELKD
+866 
-880 VYNKWGAANSYEGYK
+880 WGAANKYPYYSGSK
-895 GKNTITAWTQQTAA
+895 SLTAWI
-909 DKQSGWTST
+909 KQSSSEQSSGVSST
-918 FDIVTKNEIPNNGS
+918 YDLVTKNQLSNVGVNN
-932 NSKVN
+932 K
-937 VYTANAF
+937 NAF
-944 AVCVR
+944 SVCVK

>member
-1 MITHGCY
+1 MITHGFY
-8 SRTRHKH
+8 ARTRHKH

-139 AGHTNKLTKMSPDVT
+139 AGHTNKMTKMSPDVA

-358 VALFNADKLQSNPGA
+358 VALFNSDKLQSNPGA
-373 ATVGVNYTPVP
+373 ATVGVNYTPIP
-384 LVTMGVDYRHGTGNE
+384 LVTMGIDYRHGTGNE

-455 SLSIPHD
+455 SLNIPHD
-462 INGTEHSTQKIQ
+462 INGTERSTQKIQ
-474 LNVKSKYGLDRIVWD
+474 LIVKSKYGLDRIVWD
-489 DSALRSQ
+489 DSSLRSQ
-496 GGQIQHSGSQSVQ
+496 GGQIQHSGSQSAQ

-518 VQGGSNIY
+518 VQGGSNVY

-552 GQVVG
+552 GQVVD

-733 NAIVSAKVSEVN
+733 NAIVSAKFSEVN
-745 TEVKAPETKFFSVL
+745 TEVKAPEANFFSVL

-909 DKQSGWTST
+909 DKQPGWTST

-932 NSKVN
+932 NSKVDVN
-937 VYTANAF
+937 TANAF

>member
-1 MITHGCY
+1 MITHGFY
-8 SRTRHKH
+8 ARTRHKH

-43 NYFKLGS
+43 NYFKLSS
-50 DSKLLTHNSYQNRLF
+50 DSKLLTQNAAQDRLF
-65 YTLKTGETVAD
+65 YTLKTGETVANI
-76 LSKSQDINLSTIWS
+76 SKSQGISLSVIWS

-103 KAAPGQQIILPLKKL
+103 KAGPGQQIILPLKKL
-118 PFEYSALPLLG
+118 SVEYSALPVLG
-129 SAPLV
+129 SAPVV

-139 AGHTNKLTKMSPDVT
+139 AGHTNKMTKMSPDAT
-154 KSNMTDDKALNY
+154 KSNTTDDKALNY

-192 LGIAGNQASSQLQAW
+192 LGMASSQASSQLQAW

-232 LPFYDSEKMLAFGQV
+232 LPFYDSENMLAFGQV

-358 VALFNADKLQSNPGA
+358 VALFNSDKLQSNPGA
-373 ATVGVNYTPVP
+373 ATVGVNYTPIP
-384 LVTMGVDYRHGTGNE
+384 LVTMGIDYRHGTGNE

-455 SLSIPHD
+455 SLNIPHD

-474 LNVKSKYGLDRIVWD
+474 LIVKSKYGLDRIVWD

-496 GGQIQHSGSQSVQ
+496 GGQIQHGGSQSAQ

-546 ITVLSN
+546 ITVLPN
-552 GQVVG
+552 GQVVD

-574 GTEAITYTATVK
+574 GIEAITYTATVK
-586 KNGVAQANVPVSFD
+586 KNGVAQANVPVTFS
-600 IVSGDATLSARS
+600 IVSGTATLGANSAR
-612 ATTNSSG
+612 TDGNG

-626 SIKPGQ
+626 SATPGQ

-640 EMTSALNANAVI
+640 EMTSPLNASAVI

-678 ITYTVKVMKNNQ
+678 ITYTVRVMKEGAPVVDQ
-690 PEANHSVTFSTNF
+690 KVTFSKDF
-703 GDLGGN
+703 GTLN
-709 SNTQI
+709 
-714 VKTDKDGRAT
+714 KTEATTDQNGYAT
-724 VKLTSGVAG
+724 VKLSSNTPGK
-733 NAIVSAKVSEVN
+733 AIVSAKVSGVG
-745 TEVKAPETKFFSVL
+745 TEVKATTVEFFAPL
-759 SIDNNVNIIGTSA
+759 SIDGDKVTVIGTGIT
-772 NGALPNIWLRYGQF
+772 GALPKNWLQYGQV
-786 KLTAKGGDG
+786 KLQATGGNG
-795 KYQWRSQDPSVA
+795 KYTWKSSNTKIA
-807 SVDALTGRVT
+807 SVDNSGVIT
-817 LLKKGTT
+817 LNEKGSATIT
-824 KIEVVSGDK
+824 VVSGDN
-833 QTATY
+833 QSATY
-838 TINTPEKIIT
+838 TINAPGSIVIAVDKNTRVTYFDAE
-848 VETQNKVI
+848 NKCKTNSANLAQSKELLANI
-856 YSVAEATCST
+856 YST
-866 NSGRLPSSTSELKD
+866 
-880 VYNKWGAANSYEGYK
+880 WGAANKYPYYSGSK
-895 GKNTITAWTQQTAA
+895 SLTAWI
-909 DKQSGWTST
+909 KQSSSEQSSGVSST
-918 FDIVTKNEIPNNGS
+918 YDLVTKIQLSNVGVNN
-932 NSKVN
+932 K
-937 VYTANAF
+937 NAF
-944 AVCVR
+944 SVCVK

>member
-1 MITHGCY
+1 MITHGFY
-8 SRTRHKH
+8 TRTRHKH

-29 LFFYVNQNSFANGE
+29 LFFSVNQNSFANGE
-43 NYFKLGS
+43 NYFKLSS
-50 DSKLLTHNSYQNRLF
+50 DSKLLTQNAAQDRLF
-65 YTLKTGETVAD
+65 YTLKTGETVANI
-76 LSKSQDINLSTIWS
+76 SKSQGISLSVIWS

-103 KAAPGQQIILPLKKL
+103 KAGPGQQIILPLKKL
-118 PFEYSALPLLG
+118 SVEYSALPVLG
-129 SAPLV
+129 SAPV
-134 AAGGV
+134 VTAGGV
-139 AGHTNKLTKMSPDVT
+139 AGHTNKMTKMSPDAT
-154 KSNMTDDKALNY
+154 KSNTTDDKALNY

-192 LGIAGNQASSQLQAW
+192 LGMASSQASSQLQAW

-232 LPFYDSEKMLAFGQV
+232 LPFYDSENMLAFGQV

-358 VALFNADKLQSNPGA
+358 VALFNSDKLQSNPGA
-373 ATVGVNYTPVP
+373 ATVGVNYTPIP
-384 LVTMGVDYRHGTGNE
+384 LVTMGIDYRHGTGNE

-455 SLSIPHD
+455 SLNIPHD

-474 LNVKSKYGLDRIVWD
+474 LIVKSKYGLDRIVWD

-496 GGQIQHSGSQSVQ
+496 GGQIQHSGSQSAQ

-546 ITVLSN
+546 ITVLPN
-552 GQVVG
+552 GQVVD

-574 GTEAITYTATVK
+574 NVDTITYTATVK
-586 KNGVAQANVPVSFD
+586 KNGVAQANVPVTFS
-600 IVSGDATLSARS
+600 IVSGTATLGANSAR
-612 ATTNSSG
+612 TDGNG

-626 SIKPGQ
+626 SVTPGQ

-640 EMTSALNANAVI
+640 EMTSPLNANAVI
-652 FVDQTKASITEI
+652 FVDQTQASITEI

-678 ITYTVKVMKNNQ
+678 ITYTVRVMKEGAPVVDQ
-690 PEANHSVTFSTNF
+690 KVTFSKDF
-703 GDLGGN
+703 GTLN
-709 SNTQI
+709 
-714 VKTDKDGRAT
+714 KTEATTDQNGYAT
-724 VKLTSGVAG
+724 VKLSSNTPGK
-733 NAIVSAKVSEVN
+733 AIVSAKVSGVG
-745 TEVKAPETKFFSVL
+745 TEVKATTVEFFAPL
-759 SIDNNVNIIGTSA
+759 SIDGDKVTVIGTGIT
-772 NGALPNIWLRYGQF
+772 GALPKNWLQYGQV
-786 KLTAKGGDG
+786 KLQATGGNG
-795 KYQWRSQDPSVA
+795 KYTWKSSNTKIA
-807 SVDALTGRVT
+807 SVDNSGVIT
-817 LLKKGTT
+817 LNEKGSATIT
-824 KIEVVSGDK
+824 VVSGDN
-833 QTATY
+833 QSATY
-838 TINTPEKIIT
+838 TINAPGSIVIAVDKNTRVTYFDAE
-848 VETQNKVI
+848 NKCKTNSANLAQSKELLANI
-856 YSVAEATCST
+856 YST
-866 NSGRLPSSTSELKD
+866 
-880 VYNKWGAANSYEGYK
+880 WGAANKYPYYSGSK
-895 GKNTITAWTQQTAA
+895 SLTAWI
-909 DKQSGWTST
+909 KQSSSEQSSGVSST
-918 FDIVTKNEIPNNGS
+918 YDLVTKNQLINVGVNN
-932 NSKVN
+932 K
-937 VYTANAF
+937 NAF
-944 AVCVR
+944 SVCVK

>member
-1 MITHGCY
+1 MITHGFY
-8 SRTRHKH
+8 ARTRHKH

-43 NYFKLGS
+43 NYFKLSS
-50 DSKLLTHNSYQNRLF
+50 DSKLLTQNAAQDRLF
-65 YTLKTGETVAD
+65 YTLKTGETVANI
-76 LSKSQDINLSTIWS
+76 SKSQGISLSVIWS

-103 KAAPGQQIILPLKKL
+103 KAGPGQQIILPLKKL
-118 PFEYSALPLLG
+118 SVEYSALPVLG
-129 SAPLV
+129 SAPVV

-139 AGHTNKLTKMSPDVT
+139 AGHTNKMTKMSPDAT
-154 KSNMTDDKALNY
+154 KSNTTDDKALNY

-192 LGIAGNQASSQLQAW
+192 LGMASSQASSQLQAW

-232 LPFYDSEKMLAFGQV
+232 LPFYDSENMLAFGQV

-358 VALFNADKLQSNPGA
+358 VALFNSDKLQSNPGA
-373 ATVGVNYTPVP
+373 ATVGVNYTPIP
-384 LVTMGVDYRHGTGNE
+384 LVTMGIDYRHGTGNE

-455 SLSIPHD
+455 SLNIPHD

-474 LNVKSKYGLDRIVWD
+474 LIVKSKYGLDRIVWD

-496 GGQIQHSGSQSVQ
+496 GGQIQHGGSQSAQ

-533 DRNGNSSNNVQLT
+533 DRNGNSSNNLQLT
-546 ITVLSN
+546 ITVLPN
-552 GQVVG
+552 GQVVD

-574 GTEAITYTATVK
+574 GIEAITYTATVK
-586 KNGVAQANVPVSFD
+586 KNGVAQANVPVTFS
-600 IVSGDATLSARS
+600 IVSGTATLGANSAR
-612 ATTNSSG
+612 TDGNG

-626 SIKPGQ
+626 SATPGQ

-640 EMTSALNANAVI
+640 EMTSPLNASAVI

-678 ITYTVKVMKNNQ
+678 ITYTVRVMKEGAPVVDQ
-690 PEANHSVTFSTNF
+690 KVTFSKDF
-703 GDLGGN
+703 GTLN
-709 SNTQI
+709 
-714 VKTDKDGRAT
+714 KTEATTDQNGYAT
-724 VKLTSGVAG
+724 VKLSSNTPGK
-733 NAIVSAKVSEVN
+733 AIVSAKVSGVG
-745 TEVKAPETKFFSVL
+745 TEVKATTVEFFAPL
-759 SIDNNVNIIGTSA
+759 SIDGDKVTVIGTGIT
-772 NGALPNIWLRYGQF
+772 GALPKNWLQYGQV
-786 KLTAKGGDG
+786 KLQATGGNG
-795 KYQWRSQDPSVA
+795 KYTWKSSNTKIA
-807 SVDALTGRVT
+807 SVDNSGVIT
-817 LLKKGTT
+817 LNEKGSATIT
-824 KIEVVSGDK
+824 VVSGDN
-833 QTATY
+833 QSATY
-838 TINTPEKIIT
+838 TINAPGSIVIAVDKNTRVTYFDAE
-848 VETQNKVI
+848 NKCKTNSANLAQSKELLANI
-856 YSVAEATCST
+856 YST
-866 NSGRLPSSTSELKD
+866 
-880 VYNKWGAANSYEGYK
+880 WGAANKYPYYSGSK
-895 GKNTITAWTQQTAA
+895 SLTAWI
-909 DKQSGWTST
+909 KQSSSEQSSGVSST
-918 FDIVTKNEIPNNGS
+918 YDLVTKNPLINVGVNN
-932 NSKVN
+932 K
-937 VYTANAF
+937 NAF
-944 AVCVR
+944 SVCVK

>member
-1 MITHGCY
+1 MITHGFY
-8 SRTRHKH
+8 ARTRHKH

-43 NYFKLGS
+43 NYFKLSSG
-50 DSKLLTHNSYQNRLF
+50 SKLLTQNAAQDRLF
-65 YTLKTGETVAD
+65 YTLKTGETVANI
-76 LSKSQDINLSTIWS
+76 SKSQGISLSVIWS

-103 KAAPGQQIILPLKKL
+103 KAGPGQQIILPLKKL
-118 PFEYSALPLLG
+118 SVEYSALPVLG
-129 SAPLV
+129 SAPVV

-139 AGHTNKLTKMSPDVT
+139 AGHTNKMTKMSPDAT
-154 KSNMTDDKALNY
+154 KSNTTDDKALNY

-192 LGIAGNQASSQLQAW
+192 LGMASSQASSQLQAW

-232 LPFYDSEKMLAFGQV
+232 LPFYDSENMLAFGQV

-358 VALFNADKLQSNPGA
+358 VALFNSDKLQSNPGA
-373 ATVGVNYTPVP
+373 ATVGVNYTPIP
-384 LVTMGVDYRHGTGNE
+384 LVTMGLDYRHGTGNE

-455 SLSIPHD
+455 SLNIPHD

-474 LNVKSKYGLDRIVWD
+474 LIVKSKYGLDRIVWD

-496 GGQIQHSGSQSVQ
+496 GGQIQHGGSQSAQ

-546 ITVLSN
+546 ITVLPN
-552 GQVVG
+552 GQVVD

-574 GTEAITYTATVK
+574 GIEAITYTATVK
-586 KNGVAQANVPVSFD
+586 KNGVAQANVPVTFS
-600 IVSGDATLSARS
+600 IVSGTATLGANSAR
-612 ATTNSSG
+612 TDGNG

-626 SIKPGQ
+626 SATPGQ

-640 EMTSALNANAVI
+640 EMTSPLNASAVI

-678 ITYTVKVMKNNQ
+678 ITYTVRVMKEGAPVVDQ
-690 PEANHSVTFSTNF
+690 KVTFSKDF
-703 GDLGGN
+703 GTLN
-709 SNTQI
+709 
-714 VKTDKDGRAT
+714 KTEATTDQNGYAT
-724 VKLTSGVAG
+724 VKLSSNTPGK
-733 NAIVSAKVSEVN
+733 AIVSANVSGVG
-745 TEVKAPETKFFSVL
+745 TEVKATTVEFFAPL
-759 SIDNNVNIIGTSA
+759 SIDGDKVTVIGTGIT
-772 NGALPNIWLRYGQF
+772 GALPKNWLQYGQV
-786 KLTAKGGDG
+786 KLQATGGNG
-795 KYQWRSQDPSVA
+795 KYTWKSSNTKIA
-807 SVDALTGRVT
+807 SVDNSGVIT
-817 LLKKGTT
+817 LNEKGSATIT
-824 KIEVVSGDK
+824 VVSGDN
-833 QTATY
+833 QSATY
-838 TINTPEKIIT
+838 TINAPGSIVIAVDKNTRVTYFDAE
-848 VETQNKVI
+848 NKCKTNSANLAQSKELLANI
-856 YSVAEATCST
+856 YST
-866 NSGRLPSSTSELKD
+866 
-880 VYNKWGAANSYEGYK
+880 WGAANKYPYYSGSK
-895 GKNTITAWTQQTAA
+895 SLTAWI
-909 DKQSGWTST
+909 KQSSSEQSSGVSST
-918 FDIVTKNEIPNNGS
+918 YDLVTKNQLSNVGVNN
-932 NSKVN
+932 K
-937 VYTANAF
+937 NAF
-944 AVCVR
+944 SVCVK

>member
-1 MITHGCY
+1 GFY
-8 SRTRHKH
+8 ARTRHKH

-43 NYFKLGS
+43 NYFKLSS
-50 DSKLLTHNSYQNRLF
+50 DSKLLTQNAAQDRLF
-65 YTLKTGETVAD
+65 YTLKTGETVANI
-76 LSKSQDINLSTIWS
+76 SKSQGISLSVIWS

-103 KAAPGQQIILPLKKL
+103 KAGLGQQIILPLKKL
-118 PFEYSALPLLG
+118 SVEYSALPVLG
-129 SAPLV
+129 SAPVV

-139 AGHTNKLTKMSPDVT
+139 AGHTNKMTKMSPDAT
-154 KSNMTDDKALNY
+154 KSNTTDDKALNY

-192 LGIAGNQASSQLQAW
+192 LGMASSQASSQLQAW

-232 LPFYDSEKMLAFGQV
+232 LPFYDSENMLAFGQV

-358 VALFNADKLQSNPGA
+358 VALFNSDKLQSNPGA
-373 ATVGVNYTPVP
+373 ATVGVNYTPIP
-384 LVTMGVDYRHGTGNE
+384 LVTMGIDYRHGTGNE

-455 SLSIPHD
+455 SLNIPHD

-474 LNVKSKYGLDRIVWD
+474 LIVKSKYGLDRIVWD

-496 GGQIQHSGSQSVQ
+496 GGQIQHGGSQSAQ

-546 ITVLSN
+546 ITVLPN
-552 GQVVG
+552 GQVVD

-574 GTEAITYTATVK
+574 GIEAITYTATVK
-586 KNGVAQANVPVSFD
+586 KNGVAQANVPVTFS
-600 IVSGDATLSARS
+600 IVSGTATLGANSAR
-612 ATTNSSG
+612 TDGNG

-626 SIKPGQ
+626 SATPGQ

-640 EMTSALNANAVI
+640 EMTSPLNASAVI

-678 ITYTVKVMKNNQ
+678 ITYTVRVMKEGAPVVDQ
-690 PEANHSVTFSTNF
+690 KVTFSKDF
-703 GDLGGN
+703 GTLN
-709 SNTQI
+709 
-714 VKTDKDGRAT
+714 KTEATTDQNGYAT
-724 VKLTSGVAG
+724 VKLSSNTPGK
-733 NAIVSAKVSEVN
+733 AIVSAKVSGVG
-745 TEVKAPETKFFSVL
+745 TEVKATTVEFFAPL
-759 SIDNNVNIIGTSA
+759 SIDGDKVTVIGTGIT
-772 NGALPNIWLRYGQF
+772 GALPKNWLQYGQV
-786 KLTAKGGDG
+786 KLQATGGNG
-795 KYQWRSQDPSVA
+795 KYTWKSSNTKIA
-807 SVDALTGRVT
+807 SVDNSGVIT
-817 LLKKGTT
+817 LNEKGSATIT
-824 KIEVVSGDK
+824 VVSGDN
-833 QTATY
+833 QSATY
-838 TINTPEKIIT
+838 TINAPGSIVIAVDKNTRVTYFDAE
-848 VETQNKVI
+848 NKCKTNSANLAQSKELLANI
-856 YSVAEATCST
+856 YST
-866 NSGRLPSSTSELKD
+866 
-880 VYNKWGAANSYEGYK
+880 WGAANKYPYYSGSK
-895 GKNTITAWTQQTAA
+895 SLTAWI
-909 DKQSGWTST
+909 KQSSSEQSSGVSST
-918 FDIVTKNEIPNNGS
+918 YDLVTKNQLINVGVNN
-932 NSKVN
+932 K
-937 VYTANAF
+937 NAF
-944 AVCVR
+944 SVCVK

>member
-1 MITHGCY
+1 MITHGFY
-8 SRTRHKH
+8 ARTRHKH

-43 NYFKLGS
+43 NYFKLSS
-50 DSKLLTHNSYQNRLF
+50 DSKLLTQNAAQDRLF
-65 YTLKTGETVAD
+65 YTLKTGETVANI
-76 LSKSQDINLSTIWS
+76 SKSQGISLSVIWS

-103 KAAPGQQIILPLKKL
+103 KAGPGQQIILPLKKL
-118 PFEYSALPLLG
+118 SVEYSALPVLG
-129 SAPLV
+129 SAPVV

-139 AGHTNKLTKMSPDVT
+139 AGHTNKMTKMSPDAT
-154 KSNMTDDKALNY
+154 KSNTTDDKALNY

-192 LGIAGNQASSQLQAW
+192 LGMASSQASSQLQAW

-232 LPFYDSEKMLAFGQV
+232 LPFYDSENMLAFGQV

-358 VALFNADKLQSNPGA
+358 VALFNSDKLQSNPGA
-373 ATVGVNYTPVP
+373 ATVGVNYTPIP
-384 LVTMGVDYRHGTGNE
+384 LVTMGIDYRHGTGNE

-455 SLSIPHD
+455 SLNIPHD

-474 LNVKSKYGLDRIVWD
+474 LIVKSKYGLDRIVWD

-496 GGQIQHSGSQSVQ
+496 GGQIQHGGSQSAQ

-546 ITVLSN
+546 ITVLPN
-552 GQVVG
+552 GQVVD

-574 GTEAITYTATVK
+574 GIEAITYTATVK
-586 KNGVAQANVPVSFD
+586 KNGVAQANVPVTFS
-600 IVSGDATLSARS
+600 IVSGTATLGANSAR
-612 ATTNSSG
+612 TDGNG

-626 SIKPGQ
+626 SATPGQ

-640 EMTSALNANAVI
+640 EMTSPLNASAVI

-678 ITYTVKVMKNNQ
+678 ITYTVRVMKEGAPVVDQ
-690 PEANHSVTFSTNF
+690 KVTFSKDF
-703 GDLGGN
+703 GTLN
-709 SNTQI
+709 
-714 VKTDKDGRAT
+714 KTEATTDQNGYAT
-724 VKLTSGVAG
+724 VKLSSNTPGK
-733 NAIVSAKVSEVN
+733 AIVSAKVSGVG
-745 TEVKAPETKFFSVL
+745 TEVKATTVEFFAPL
-759 SIDNNVNIIGTSA
+759 SIDGDKVTVIGTGIT
-772 NGALPNIWLRYGQF
+772 GALPKNWLQYGQV
-786 KLTAKGGDG
+786 KLKATGGNG
-795 KYQWRSQDPSVA
+795 KYTWKSSNTKIA
-807 SVDALTGRVT
+807 SVDNSGVIT
-817 LLKKGTT
+817 LNEKGSATIT
-824 KIEVVSGDK
+824 VVSGDN
-833 QTATY
+833 QSATY
-838 TINTPEKIIT
+838 TINAPGSIVIAVDKNTRVTYFDAE
-848 VETQNKVI
+848 NKCKTNSANLAQSKELLANI
-856 YSVAEATCST
+856 YST
-866 NSGRLPSSTSELKD
+866 
-880 VYNKWGAANSYEGYK
+880 WGAANKYPYYSGSESL
-895 GKNTITAWTQQTAA
+895 TAWI
-909 DKQSGWTST
+909 KQSSSEQSSGVSST
-918 FDIVTKNEIPNNGS
+918 YDLVTKNQVSNVGVNN
-932 NSKVN
+932 K
-937 VYTANAF
+937 NAF
-944 AVCVR
+944 SVCVK

>member
-1 MITHGCY
+1 MITDGFY
-8 SRTRHKH
+8 ARTRHKH

-43 NYFKLGS
+43 NYFKLSSG
-50 DSKLLTHNSYQNRLF
+50 SKLLTQNAAQDRLF
-65 YTLKTGETVAD
+65 YTLKTGETVANI
-76 LSKSQDINLSTIWS
+76 SKSQGISLSVIWS

-103 KAAPGQQIILPLKKL
+103 KAGPGQQIILPLKKL
-118 PFEYSALPLLG
+118 SVEYSALPVLG
-129 SAPLV
+129 SAPVV

-139 AGHTNKLTKMSPDVT
+139 AGHTNKMTKMSPDAT
-154 KSNMTDDKALNY
+154 KSNTTDDKALNY

-192 LGIAGNQASSQLQAW
+192 LGMASSQASSQLQAW

-232 LPFYDSEKMLAFGQV
+232 LPFYDSENMLAFGQV

-358 VALFNADKLQSNPGA
+358 VALFNSDKLQSNPGA
-373 ATVGVNYTPVP
+373 ATVGVNYTPIP
-384 LVTMGVDYRHGTGNE
+384 LVTMGIDYRHGTGNE

-455 SLSIPHD
+455 SLNIPHD

-474 LNVKSKYGLDRIVWD
+474 LIVKSKYGLDRIVWD

-496 GGQIQHSGSQSVQ
+496 GGQIQHGGSQSAQ

-546 ITVLSN
+546 ITVLPN
-552 GQVVG
+552 GQVVD

-574 GTEAITYTATVK
+574 GIEAITYTATVK
-586 KNGVAQANVPVSFD
+586 KNGVAQANVPVTFS
-600 IVSGDATLSARS
+600 IVSGAATLGANSAR
-612 ATTNSSG
+612 TDGNG

-626 SIKPGQ
+626 SATPGQ
-632 VVVSAKTA
+632 VVVSAKTV
-640 EMTSALNANAVI
+640 EMTSPLNASAVI

-678 ITYTVKVMKNNQ
+678 ITYTVRVMKEGAPVVDQ
-690 PEANHSVTFSTNF
+690 KVTFSKDF
-703 GDLGGN
+703 GTLN
-709 SNTQI
+709 
-714 VKTDKDGRAT
+714 KTEATTDQNGYAT
-724 VKLTSGVAG
+724 VKLSSNTPGK
-733 NAIVSAKVSEVN
+733 AIVSAKVSGVG
-745 TEVKAPETKFFSVL
+745 TEVKATTVEFFAPL
-759 SIDNNVNIIGTSA
+759 SIDGDKVTVIGTGIT
-772 NGALPNIWLRYGQF
+772 GALPKNWLQYGQV
-786 KLTAKGGDG
+786 KLQATGGNG
-795 KYQWRSQDPSVA
+795 KYTWKSSNTKIA
-807 SVDALTGRVT
+807 SVDNSGVIT
-817 LLKKGTT
+817 LNEKGSATIT
-824 KIEVVSGDK
+824 VVSGDN
-833 QTATY
+833 QSATY
-838 TINTPEKIIT
+838 TINAPGSIVIAVDKNTRVTYFDAE
-848 VETQNKVI
+848 NKCKTNSANLAQSKELLANI
-856 YSVAEATCST
+856 YST
-866 NSGRLPSSTSELKD
+866 
-880 VYNKWGAANSYEGYK
+880 WGAANKYPYYSGSK
-895 GKNTITAWTQQTAA
+895 SLTAWI
-909 DKQSGWTST
+909 KQSSSEQSSGVSST
-918 FDIVTKNEIPNNGS
+918 YDLVTKNQLINVGVNN
-932 NSKVN
+932 K
-937 VYTANAF
+937 NAF
-944 AVCVR
+944 SVCVK

>member
-1 MITHGCY
+1 MITHGFY
-8 SRTRHKH
+8 ARTRHKH

-43 NYFKLGS
+43 NYFKLSS
-50 DSKLLTHNSYQNRLF
+50 DSKLLTQNAAQDRLF
-65 YTLKTGETVAD
+65 YTLKTGETVANI
-76 LSKSQDINLSTIWS
+76 SKSQGISLSVIWS

-103 KAAPGQQIILPLKKL
+103 KAGPGQQIILPLKKL
-118 PFEYSALPLLG
+118 SVEYSALPVLG
-129 SAPLV
+129 SAPVV

-139 AGHTNKLTKMSPDVT
+139 AGHTNKMTKMSPDAT
-154 KSNMTDDKALNY
+154 KSNTTDDKALNY

-192 LGIAGNQASSQLQAW
+192 LGMASSQASSQLQAW

-232 LPFYDSEKMLAFGQV
+232 LPFYDSENMLAFGQV

-358 VALFNADKLQSNPGA
+358 VALFNSDKLQSNPGA
-373 ATVGVNYTPVP
+373 ATVGVNYTPIP
-384 LVTMGVDYRHGTGNE
+384 LVTMGIDYRHGTGNE

-455 SLSIPHD
+455 SLNIPHD

-474 LNVKSKYGLDRIVWD
+474 LIVKSKYGLDRIVWD

-496 GGQIQHSGSQSVQ
+496 GGQIQHGGSQSAQ

-546 ITVLSN
+546 ITVLPN
-552 GQVVG
+552 GQVVD

-574 GTEAITYTATVK
+574 GIEAITYTATVK
-586 KNGVAQANVPVSFD
+586 KNGVAQANVPVTFS
-600 IVSGDATLSARS
+600 IVSGTATLGANSAR
-612 ATTNSSG
+612 TDGNG

-626 SIKPGQ
+626 SATPGQ

-640 EMTSALNANAVI
+640 EMTSPLNASAVI

-664 KADKTTAKADGSDA
+664 KADKTIAKADGSDA
-678 ITYTVKVMKNNQ
+678 ITYTVRVMKEGAPVVDQ
-690 PEANHSVTFSTNF
+690 KVTFSKDF
-703 GDLGGN
+703 GTLN
-709 SNTQI
+709 
-714 VKTDKDGRAT
+714 KTEATTDQNGYAT
-724 VKLTSGVAG
+724 VKLSSNTPGK
-733 NAIVSAKVSEVN
+733 AIVSAKVSGVG
-745 TEVKAPETKFFSVL
+745 TEVKATTVEFFAPL
-759 SIDNNVNIIGTSA
+759 SIDGDKVTVIGTGIT
-772 NGALPNIWLRYGQF
+772 GALPKNWLQYGQV
-786 KLTAKGGDG
+786 KLQATGGNG
-795 KYQWRSQDPSVA
+795 KYTWKSSNTKIA
-807 SVDALTGRVT
+807 SVDNSGVIT
-817 LLKKGTT
+817 LNEKGSATIT
-824 KIEVVSGDK
+824 VVSGDN
-833 QTATY
+833 QSATY
-838 TINTPEKIIT
+838 TINAPGSIVIAVDKNTRVTYFDAE
-848 VETQNKVI
+848 NKCKTNSANLAQSKELLANI
-856 YSVAEATCST
+856 YST
-866 NSGRLPSSTSELKD
+866 
-880 VYNKWGAANSYEGYK
+880 WGAANKYPYYSGSK
-895 GKNTITAWTQQTAA
+895 SLTAWI
-909 DKQSGWTST
+909 KQSSSEQSSGVSST
-918 FDIVTKNEIPNNGS
+918 YDLVTKNQLINVGVNN
-932 NSKVN
+932 K
-937 VYTANAF
+937 NAF
-944 AVCVR
+944 SVCVK

>member
-1 MITHGCY
+1 MITHGFY
-8 SRTRHKH
+8 ARTRHKH

-43 NYFKLGS
+43 NYFKLSS
-50 DSKLLTHNSYQNRLF
+50 DSKLLTQNAAQDRLF
-65 YTLKTGETVAD
+65 YTLKTGETVANI
-76 LSKSQDINLSTIWS
+76 SKSQGISLSVIWS

-103 KAAPGQQIILPLKKL
+103 KAGPGQQIILPLKKL
-118 PFEYSALPLLG
+118 SVEYSALPVLG
-129 SAPLV
+129 SAPVV

-139 AGHTNKLTKMSPDVT
+139 AGHTNKMTKMSPDAT
-154 KSNMTDDKALNY
+154 KSNTTDDKALNY

-192 LGIAGNQASSQLQAW
+192 LGMASSQASSQLQAW

-232 LPFYDSEKMLAFGQV
+232 LPFYDSENMLAFGQV

-358 VALFNADKLQSNPGA
+358 VALFNSDKLQSNPGA
-373 ATVGVNYTPVP
+373 ATVGVNYTPIP
-384 LVTMGVDYRHGTGNE
+384 LVTMGIDYRHGTGNE

-455 SLSIPHD
+455 SLNIPHD

-474 LNVKSKYGLDRIVWD
+474 LIVKSKYGLDRIVWD

-496 GGQIQHSGSQSVQ
+496 GGQIQHGGSQSAQ

-546 ITVLSN
+546 ITVLPN
-552 GQVVG
+552 GQVVD

-574 GTEAITYTATVK
+574 GIEAITYTATVK
-586 KNGVAQANVPVSFD
+586 KNGVAQANVPVTFS
-600 IVSGDATLSARS
+600 IVSGTATLGANSAR
-612 ATTNSSG
+612 TDGNG

-626 SIKPGQ
+626 SATPGQ

-640 EMTSALNANAVI
+640 EMTSPLNASAVI

-678 ITYTVKVMKNNQ
+678 ITYTVRVMKEGAPVVDQ
-690 PEANHSVTFSTNF
+690 KVTFSKDF
-703 GDLGGN
+703 GTLN
-709 SNTQI
+709 
-714 VKTDKDGRAT
+714 KTEATTDQNGYAT
-724 VKLTSGVAG
+724 VKLSSNTPGK
-733 NAIVSAKVSEVN
+733 AIVSAKVSGVG
-745 TEVKAPETKFFSVL
+745 TEVKATTVEFFAPL
-759 SIDNNVNIIGTSA
+759 SIDGDKVTVIGTGIT
-772 NGALPNIWLRYGQF
+772 GALPKNWLQYGQV
-786 KLTAKGGDG
+786 KLQATGGNG
-795 KYQWRSQDPSVA
+795 KYTWKSSNTKIA
-807 SVDALTGRVT
+807 SVDNSGVIT
-817 LLKKGTT
+817 LNEKGSATIT
-824 KIEVVSGDK
+824 VVSGDN
-833 QTATY
+833 QSATY
-838 TINTPEKIIT
+838 TINAPGSIVIAVDKNTRVTYFDAE
-848 VETQNKVI
+848 NKCKTNSANLAQSKELLANI
-856 YSVAEATCST
+856 YST
-866 NSGRLPSSTSELKD
+866 
-880 VYNKWGAANSYEGYK
+880 WGAANKYPYYSGSK
-895 GKNTITAWTQQTAA
+895 SLTAW
-909 DKQSGWTST
+909 
-918 FDIVTKNEIPNNGS
+918 I
-932 NSKVN
+932 
-937 VYTANAF
+937 
-944 AVCVR
+944 

>member
-1 MITHGCY
+1 MITHGFY
-8 SRTRHKH
+8 ARTRHKH

-43 NYFKLGS
+43 NYFKLSS
-50 DSKLLTHNSYQNRLF
+50 DSKLLTQNAAQDRLF
-65 YTLKTGETVAD
+65 YTLKTGETVANI
-76 LSKSQDINLSTIWS
+76 SKSQGISLSVIWS

-103 KAAPGQQIILPLKKL
+103 KAGPGQQIILPLKKL
-118 PFEYSALPLLG
+118 SVEYSALPVLG
-129 SAPLV
+129 SAPVV

-139 AGHTNKLTKMSPDVT
+139 AGHTNKMTKMSPDAT
-154 KSNMTDDKALNY
+154 KSNTTDDKALNY

-192 LGIAGNQASSQLQAW
+192 LGMASSQASSQLQAW

-232 LPFYDSEKMLAFGQV
+232 LPFYDSENMLAFGQV

-358 VALFNADKLQSNPGA
+358 VALFNSDKLQSNPGA
-373 ATVGVNYTPVP
+373 ATVGVNYTPIP
-384 LVTMGVDYRHGTGNE
+384 LVTMGIDYRHGTGNE

-455 SLSIPHD
+455 SLNIPHD

-474 LNVKSKYGLDRIVWD
+474 LIVKSKYGLDRIVWD

-496 GGQIQHSGSQSVQ
+496 GGQIQHGGSQSAQ

-546 ITVLSN
+546 ITVLPN
-552 GQVVG
+552 GQVVD

-574 GTEAITYTATVK
+574 GIEAITYTATVK
-586 KNGVAQANVPVSFD
+586 KNGVAQANVPVTFS
-600 IVSGDATLSARS
+600 IVSGTATLGANSAR
-612 ATTNSSG
+612 TDGNG

-626 SIKPGQ
+626 SATPGQ

-640 EMTSALNANAVI
+640 EMTSPLNASAVI

-678 ITYTVKVMKNNQ
+678 ITYTVRVMKEGAPVVDQ
-690 PEANHSVTFSTNF
+690 KVTFSKDF
-703 GDLGGN
+703 GTLN
-709 SNTQI
+709 
-714 VKTDKDGRAT
+714 KTEATTDQNGYAT
-724 VKLTSGVAG
+724 VKLSSNTPGK
-733 NAIVSAKVSEVN
+733 AIVSAKVSGVG
-745 TEVKAPETKFFSVL
+745 TEVKATTVEFFAPL
-759 SIDNNVNIIGTSA
+759 SIDGDKVTVIGTGIT
-772 NGALPNIWLRYGQF
+772 GALPKNWLQYGQV
-786 KLTAKGGDG
+786 KLQATGGNG
-795 KYQWRSQDPSVA
+795 KYTWKSSNTKIA
-807 SVDALTGRVT
+807 SVDNSGVIT
-817 LLKKGTT
+817 LNEKGSATIT
-824 KIEVVSGDK
+824 VVSGDN
-833 QTATY
+833 QSATY
-838 TINTPEKIIT
+838 TINAPGSIVIAVDKNTRVTYFDAE
-848 VETQNKVI
+848 NKCKTNSANLAQSKELLANI
-856 YSVAEATCST
+856 YST
-866 NSGRLPSSTSELKD
+866 
-880 VYNKWGAANSYEGYK
+880 WGAANKYPYYSGSK
-895 GKNTITAWTQQTAA
+895 SLTAWI
-909 DKQSGWTST
+909 KQSSSEQSSGVSST
-918 FDIVTKNEIPNNGS
+918 YDLVTKNQLINVRVNN
-932 NSKVN
+932 K
-937 VYTANAF
+937 NAF
-944 AVCVR
+944 SVCVK

>member
-1 MITHGCY
+1 MITHGFY
-8 SRTRHKH
+8 ARTRHKH

-43 NYFKLGS
+43 NYFKLSS
-50 DSKLLTHNSYQNRLF
+50 DSKLLTQNAAQDRLF
-65 YTLKTGETVAD
+65 YTLKTGETVANI
-76 LSKSQDINLSTIWS
+76 SKSQGISLSVIWS

-103 KAAPGQQIILPLKKL
+103 KAGPGQQIILPLKKL
-118 PFEYSALPLLG
+118 SVEYSALPVLG
-129 SAPLV
+129 SAPVV

-139 AGHTNKLTKMSPDVT
+139 AVHTNKMTKMSPDAT
-154 KSNMTDDKALNY
+154 KSNTTDDKALNY

-192 LGIAGNQASSQLQAW
+192 LGMASSQASSQLQAW

-232 LPFYDSEKMLAFGQV
+232 LPFYDSENMLAFGQV

-358 VALFNADKLQSNPGA
+358 VALFNSDKLQSNPGA
-373 ATVGVNYTPVP
+373 ATVGVNYTPIP
-384 LVTMGVDYRHGTGNE
+384 LVTMGIDYRHGTGNE

-455 SLSIPHD
+455 SLNIPHD

-474 LNVKSKYGLDRIVWD
+474 LIVKSKYGLDRIVWD

-496 GGQIQHSGSQSVQ
+496 GGQIQHGGSQSAQ

-546 ITVLSN
+546 ITVLPN
-552 GQVVG
+552 GQVVD

-574 GTEAITYTATVK
+574 GIEAITYTATVK
-586 KNGVAQANVPVSFD
+586 KNGVAQANVPVTFS
-600 IVSGDATLSARS
+600 IVSGTATLGANSAR
-612 ATTNSSG
+612 TDGNG

-626 SIKPGQ
+626 SATPGQ

-640 EMTSALNANAVI
+640 EMTSPLNASAVI

-678 ITYTVKVMKNNQ
+678 ITYTVRVMKEGAPVVDQ
-690 PEANHSVTFSTNF
+690 KVTFSKDF
-703 GDLGGN
+703 GTLN
-709 SNTQI
+709 
-714 VKTDKDGRAT
+714 KTEATTDQNGYAT
-724 VKLTSGVAG
+724 VKLSSNTPGK
-733 NAIVSAKVSEVN
+733 AIVSAKVSGVG
-745 TEVKAPETKFFSVL
+745 TEVKATTVEFFAPL
-759 SIDNNVNIIGTSA
+759 SIDGDKVTVIGTGIT
-772 NGALPNIWLRYGQF
+772 GALPKNWLQYGQV
-786 KLTAKGGDG
+786 KLQATGGNG
-795 KYQWRSQDPSVA
+795 KYTWKSSNTKIA
-807 SVDALTGRVT
+807 SVDNSGVIT
-817 LLKKGTT
+817 LNEKGSATIT
-824 KIEVVSGDK
+824 VVSGDN
-833 QTATY
+833 QSATY
-838 TINTPEKIIT
+838 TINAPGSIVIAVDKNTRVTYFDAE
-848 VETQNKVI
+848 NKCKTNSANLAQSKELLANI
-856 YSVAEATCST
+856 YST
-866 NSGRLPSSTSELKD
+866 
-880 VYNKWGAANSYEGYK
+880 WGAANKYPYYSGSK
-895 GKNTITAWTQQTAA
+895 SLTAWI
-909 DKQSGWTST
+909 KQSSSEQSSGVSST
-918 FDIVTKNEIPNNGS
+918 YDLVTKNQLINVGVNN
-932 NSKVN
+932 K
-937 VYTANAF
+937 NAF
-944 AVCVR
+944 SVCVK

>member
-1 MITHGCY
+1 MITHGFY
-8 SRTRHKH
+8 ARTRHKH

-43 NYFKLGS
+43 NYFKLSS
-50 DSKLLTHNSYQNRLF
+50 DSKLLTQNAAQDRLF
-65 YTLKTGETVAD
+65 YTLKTGETVANI
-76 LSKSQDINLSTIWS
+76 SKSQGISLSVIWS

-103 KAAPGQQIILPLKKL
+103 KAGPGQQIILPLKKL
-118 PFEYSALPLLG
+118 SVEYSALPVLG
-129 SAPLV
+129 SAPVV

-139 AGHTNKLTKMSPDVT
+139 AGHTNKMTKMSPVAT
-154 KSNMTDDKALNY
+154 KSNTTDDKALNY

-192 LGIAGNQASSQLQAW
+192 LGMASSQASSQLQAW

-232 LPFYDSEKMLAFGQV
+232 LPFYDSENMLAFGQV

-358 VALFNADKLQSNPGA
+358 VALFNSDKLQSNPGA
-373 ATVGVNYTPVP
+373 ATVGVNYTPIP
-384 LVTMGVDYRHGTGNE
+384 LVTMGIDYRHGTGNE

-455 SLSIPHD
+455 SLNIPHD

-474 LNVKSKYGLDRIVWD
+474 LIVKSKYGLDRIVWD

-496 GGQIQHSGSQSVQ
+496 GGQIQHGGSQSAQ

-546 ITVLSN
+546 ITVLPN
-552 GQVVG
+552 GQVVD

-574 GTEAITYTATVK
+574 GIEAITYTATVK
-586 KNGVAQANVPVSFD
+586 KNGVAQANVPVTFS
-600 IVSGDATLSARS
+600 IVSGTATLGANSAR
-612 ATTNSSG
+612 TDGNG

-626 SIKPGQ
+626 SATPGQ

-640 EMTSALNANAVI
+640 EMTSPLNASAVI

-678 ITYTVKVMKNNQ
+678 ITYTVRVMKEGAPVVDQ
-690 PEANHSVTFSTNF
+690 KVTFSKDF
-703 GDLGGN
+703 GTLN
-709 SNTQI
+709 
-714 VKTDKDGRAT
+714 KTEATTDQNGYAT
-724 VKLTSGVAG
+724 VKLSSNTPGK
-733 NAIVSAKVSEVN
+733 AIVSAKVSGVG
-745 TEVKAPETKFFSVL
+745 TEVKATTVEFFAPL
-759 SIDNNVNIIGTSA
+759 SIDGDKVTVIGTGIT
-772 NGALPNIWLRYGQF
+772 GALPKNWLQYGQV
-786 KLTAKGGDG
+786 KLQATGGNG
-795 KYQWRSQDPSVA
+795 KYTWKSSNTKIA
-807 SVDALTGRVT
+807 SVDNSGVIT
-817 LLKKGTT
+817 LNEKGSATIT
-824 KIEVVSGDK
+824 VVSGDN
-833 QTATY
+833 QSATY
-838 TINTPEKIIT
+838 TINAPGSIVIAVDKNTRVTYFDAE
-848 VETQNKVI
+848 NKCKTNSANLAQSKELLANI
-856 YSVAEATCST
+856 YST
-866 NSGRLPSSTSELKD
+866 
-880 VYNKWGAANSYEGYK
+880 WGAANKYPYYSGSESL
-895 GKNTITAWTQQTAA
+895 TAWI
-909 DKQSGWTST
+909 KQSSSEQSSGVSST
-918 FDIVTKNEIPNNGS
+918 YDLVTKNQLINVGVNN
-932 NSKVN
+932 K
-937 VYTANAF
+937 NAF
-944 AVCVR
+944 SVCVK

>member
-1 MITHGCY
+1 MITHGFY
-8 SRTRHKH
+8 ARTRHKH

-43 NYFKLGS
+43 NYFKLSS
-50 DSKLLTHNSYQNRLF
+50 DSKLLTQNAAQDRLF
-65 YTLKTGETVAD
+65 YTLKTGETVANI
-76 LSKSQDINLSTIWS
+76 SKSQGISLSVIWS

-103 KAAPGQQIILPLKKL
+103 KAGPGQQIILPLKKL
-118 PFEYSALPLLG
+118 SVEYSALPVLG
-129 SAPLV
+129 SAPVV

-139 AGHTNKLTKMSPDVT
+139 AGHTNKMTKMSPDAT
-154 KSNMTDDKALNY
+154 KSNTTDDKALNY

-192 LGIAGNQASSQLQAW
+192 LGMASSQASSQLQAW

-232 LPFYDSEKMLAFGQV
+232 LPFYDSENMLAFGQV

-358 VALFNADKLQSNPGA
+358 VALFNSDKLQSNPGA
-373 ATVGVNYTPVP
+373 ATVGVNYTPIP
-384 LVTMGVDYRHGTGNE
+384 LVTMGIDYRHGTGNE

-455 SLSIPHD
+455 SLNIPHD

-474 LNVKSKYGLDRIVWD
+474 LIVKSKYGLDRIVWD

-496 GGQIQHSGSQSVQ
+496 GGQIQHGGSQSAQ

-546 ITVLSN
+546 ITVLPN
-552 GQVVG
+552 GQVVD

-574 GTEAITYTATVK
+574 GIEAITYTATVK
-586 KNGVAQANVPVSFD
+586 KNGVAQANVPVTFS
-600 IVSGDATLSARS
+600 IVSGTATLGANSAR
-612 ATTNSSG
+612 TDGNG

-626 SIKPGQ
+626 SATPGQ

-640 EMTSALNANAVI
+640 EMTSPLNASAVI

-678 ITYTVKVMKNNQ
+678 ITYTVRVMKEGAPVVDQ
-690 PEANHSVTFSTNF
+690 KVTFSKDF
-703 GDLGGN
+703 GTLN
-709 SNTQI
+709 
-714 VKTDKDGRAT
+714 KTEATTDQNGYAT
-724 VKLTSGVAG
+724 VKLSSNTPGK
-733 NAIVSAKVSEVN
+733 AIVSAKVSGVG
-745 TEVKAPETKFFSVL
+745 TEVKATTVEFFAPL
-759 SIDNNVNIIGTSA
+759 SIDGDKVTVIGSGIT
-772 NGALPNIWLRYGQF
+772 GALPKNWLQYGQV
-786 KLTAKGGDG
+786 KLQATGGNG
-795 KYQWRSQDPSVA
+795 KYTWKSSNTKIA
-807 SVDALTGRVT
+807 SVDNSGVIT
-817 LLKKGTT
+817 LNEKGSATIT
-824 KIEVVSGDK
+824 VVSGDN
-833 QTATY
+833 QSATY
-838 TINTPEKIIT
+838 TINAPGSIVIAVDKNTRVTYFDAE
-848 VETQNKVI
+848 NKCKTNSANLAQSKELLANI
-856 YSVAEATCST
+856 YST
-866 NSGRLPSSTSELKD
+866 
-880 VYNKWGAANSYEGYK
+880 WGAANKYPYYSGSK
-895 GKNTITAWTQQTAA
+895 SLTAWI
-909 DKQSGWTST
+909 KQSSSEQSSGVSST
-918 FDIVTKNEIPNNGS
+918 YDLVSNNPNINV
-932 NSKVN
+932 KVN
-937 VYTANAF
+937 DKNAF
-944 AVCVR
+944 PV

>member
-1 MITHGCY
+1 
-8 SRTRHKH
+8 
-15 KLKKTFIMLSAGLG
+15 
-29 LFFYVNQNSFANGE
+29 
-43 NYFKLGS
+43 
-50 DSKLLTHNSYQNRLF
+50 
-65 YTLKTGETVAD
+65 
-76 LSKSQDINLSTIWS
+76 
-90 LNKHL
+90 
-95 YSSESEMM
+95 MM

-118 PFEYSALPLLG
+118 PVEYSALPHLG
-129 SAPLV
+129 SAPVV

-139 AGHTNKLTKMSPDVT
+139 AGHTNKMAKMSPDMT

-186 YAKDTA
+186 YAKDAA
-192 LGIAGNQASSQLQAW
+192 LGMAGNQASSQLQAW

-232 LPFYDSEKMLAFGQV
+232 LPFYDTEEMLAFGQV

-325 RPANG
+325 RPVNG

-474 LNVKSKYGLDRIVWD
+474 LSVKSKYGLDRIVWD

-496 GGQIQHSGSQSVQ
+496 GGQIQHSGSQSAQ

-586 KNGVAQANVPVSFD
+586 KNGVARLMFLFHLILFQVWGNLA
-600 IVSGDATLSARS
+600 
-612 ATTNSSG
+612 
-619 KATVTLK
+619 LK
-626 SIKPGQ
+626 ELIQ
-632 VVVSAKTA
+632 II
-640 EMTSALNANAVI
+640 L
-652 FVDQTKASITEI
+652 
-664 KADKTTAKADGSDA
+664 
-678 ITYTVKVMKNNQ
+678 VK
-690 PEANHSVTFSTNF
+690 
-703 GDLGGN
+703 
-709 SNTQI
+709 
-714 VKTDKDGRAT
+714 R
-724 VKLTSGVAG
+724 
-733 NAIVSAKVSEVN
+733 
-745 TEVKAPETKFFSVL
+745 
-759 SIDNNVNIIGTSA
+759 
-772 NGALPNIWLRYGQF
+772 
-786 KLTAKGGDG
+786 
-795 KYQWRSQDPSVA
+795 
-807 SVDALTGRVT
+807 
-817 LLKKGTT
+817 
-824 KIEVVSGDK
+824 
-833 QTATY
+833 
-838 TINTPEKIIT
+838 
-848 VETQNKVI
+848 
-856 YSVAEATCST
+856 
-866 NSGRLPSSTSELKD
+866 
-880 VYNKWGAANSYEGYK
+880 
-895 GKNTITAWTQQTAA
+895 
-909 DKQSGWTST
+909 
-918 FDIVTKNEIPNNGS
+918 
-932 NSKVN
+932 
-937 VYTANAF
+937 
-944 AVCVR
+944 

>member
-1 MITHGCY
+1 MITHGFY
-8 SRTRHKH
+8 ARTRHKH

-43 NYFKLGS
+43 NYFKLSS
-50 DSKLLTHNSYQNRLF
+50 DSKLLTQNAAQDRLF
-65 YTLKTGETVAD
+65 YTLKTGETVANI
-76 LSKSQDINLSTIWS
+76 SKSQGISLSVIWS

-103 KAAPGQQIILPLKKL
+103 KAGPGQQIILPLKKL
-118 PFEYSALPLLG
+118 SVEYSALPVLG
-129 SAPLV
+129 SAPVV

-139 AGHTNKLTKMSPDVT
+139 AGHTNKMTKMSPDAT
-154 KSNMTDDKALNY
+154 KSNTTDDKALNY

-192 LGIAGNQASSQLQAW
+192 LGMASSQASSQLQAW

-232 LPFYDSEKMLAFGQV
+232 LPFYDSENMLAFGQV

-358 VALFNADKLQSNPGA
+358 VALFNSDKLQSNPGA
-373 ATVGVNYTPVP
+373 ATVGVNYTPIP
-384 LVTMGVDYRHGTGNE
+384 LVTMGIDYRHGTGNE

-455 SLSIPHD
+455 SLNIPHD

-474 LNVKSKYGLDRIVWD
+474 LIVKSKYGLDRIVWD

-496 GGQIQHSGSQSVQ
+496 GGQIQHGGSQSAQ

-546 ITVLSN
+546 ITVLPN
-552 GQVVG
+552 GQVVD

-574 GTEAITYTATVK
+574 GIEAITYTATVK
-586 KNGVAQANVPVSFD
+586 KNGVAQANVPVTFS
-600 IVSGDATLSARS
+600 IVSGTATLGANSAR
-612 ATTNSSG
+612 TDGNG

-626 SIKPGQ
+626 SATPGQ

-640 EMTSALNANAVI
+640 EMTSPLNASAVI

-678 ITYTVKVMKNNQ
+678 ITYTVRVMKEGAPVVDQ
-690 PEANHSVTFSTNF
+690 KVTFSKDF
-703 GDLGGN
+703 GTLN
-709 SNTQI
+709 
-714 VKTDKDGRAT
+714 KTEATTDQNGYAT
-724 VKLTSGVAG
+724 VKLSSNTPGK
-733 NAIVSAKVSEVN
+733 AIVSAKVSGVG
-745 TEVKAPETKFFSVL
+745 TEVKATTVEFFAPL
-759 SIDNNVNIIGTSA
+759 SIDGDKVTVIGTGIT
-772 NGALPNIWLRYGQF
+772 GALPKNWLQYGQV
-786 KLTAKGGDG
+786 KLQATGGNG
-795 KYQWRSQDPSVA
+795 KYTWKSSNTKIA
-807 SVDALTGRVT
+807 SVDNSGVIT
-817 LLKKGTT
+817 LNEKGSATIT
-824 KIEVVSGDK
+824 VVSGDN
-833 QTATY
+833 QSATY
-838 TINTPEKIIT
+838 TINAPGSIVIAVDKNTRVTYFDAE
-848 VETQNKVI
+848 NKCKTNSANLAQSKELLANI
-856 YSVAEATCST
+856 YST
-866 NSGRLPSSTSELKD
+866 
-880 VYNKWGAANSYEGYK
+880 WGAANKYPYYSGS
-895 GKNTITAWTQQTAA
+895 NSLTAWI
-909 DKQSGWTST
+909 KQSSSEQSSGVSST
-918 FDIVTKNEIPNNGS
+918 YDLVTKNQ
-932 NSKVN
+932 
-937 VYTANAF
+937 
-944 AVCVR
+944 

>member
-1 MITHGCY
+1 MIIHGFCTG
-8 SRTRHKH
+8 TRHKH
-15 KLKKTFIMLSAGLG
+15 KLRKTFIMLGAGLG
-29 LFFYVNQNSFANGE
+29 LFFSVNQNSFANGE
-43 NYFKLGS
+43 NYFKLRA
-50 DSKLLTHNSYQNRLF
+50 DSKLINNNIAQDRLF
-65 YTLKTGETVAD
+65 YTLKTGESVAQ
-76 LSKSQDINLSTIWS
+76 LSKSQGISVPVIWS

-103 KAAPGQQIILPLKKL
+103 KASPGQQIILPLKKL
-118 PFEYSALPLLG
+118 SAEYSTLPILG
-129 SAPLV
+129 TAPVV
-134 AAGGV
+134 AAADV
-139 AGHTNKLTKMSPDVT
+139 AGHTKKMSQDTT
-154 KSNMTDDKALNY
+154 KSNTSDDKALNY

-192 LGIAGNQASSQLQAW
+192 LSMAGNQASSQMQAW

-232 LPFYDSEKMLAFGQV
+232 LPFYDTENMLAFGQV

-275 NVFIDQDFSGDNTR
+275 NVFIDQDFSGNNTR

-344 LGAKLMY
+344 LGGKLMY

-358 VALFNADKLQSNPGA
+358 VALFNADKLYSNPGA
-373 ATVGVNYTPVP
+373 VTVGVNYTPIP
-384 LVTMGVDYRHGTGNE
+384 LVTMGIDYRHGTGNE

-408 RYQFDKPWSQQI
+408 HYQFDKPWSQQI

-446 LEYKKQDIL
+446 LDYKKQDIL
-455 SLSIPHD
+455 SMNIPHN
-462 INGTEHSTQKIQ
+462 INGTEHSTHKIQ
-474 LNVKSKYGLDRIVWD
+474 LIVKSKYGLERIVWD
-489 DSALRSQ
+489 DSTLRTQ
-496 GGQIQHSGSQSVQ
+496 GGQIQHSERKAHN

-518 VQGGSNIY
+518 VQGGSNVY
-526 KVTARAY
+526 KVTRRAY

-552 GQVVG
+552 GQVVDK
-557 QVGVTDFTAD
+557 VGITNFTAD

-574 GTEAITYTATVK
+574 NSDTITYTATVK
-586 KNGVAQANVPVSFD
+586 KNGVAQANVPVSFN
-600 IVSGDATLSARS
+600 IVSGTATLSAKS
-612 ATTNSSG
+612 ANTNSSG

-626 SIKPGQ
+626 SDKPGQ

-664 KADKTTAKADGSDA
+664 KVDKTIATADNKDT
-678 ITYTVKVMKNNQ
+678 IEYTVKVMKGGNPISGQ
-690 PEANHSVTFSTNF
+690 KVTFSKDF
-703 GDLGGN
+703 GTLN
-709 SNTQI
+709 
-714 VKTDKDGRAT
+714 KTEATTDQNGYAT
-724 VKLTSGVAG
+724 VKLSSGTPG
-733 NAIVSAKVSEVN
+733 KAIVSAKVSEVN
-745 TEVKAPETKFFSVL
+745 TEVKAATVEFFAPL
-759 SIDNNVNIIGTSA
+759 SIDGNKVTVIGTGVTGS
-772 NGALPNIWLRYGQF
+772 LPKNWLQYGQV
-786 KLTAKGGDG
+786 KLQATGGNG
-795 KYQWRSQDPSVA
+795 KYTWKSSNTKIA
-807 SVDALTGRVT
+807 SVDNSGVIT
-817 LLKKGTT
+817 LNEKGSATIT
-824 KIEVVSGDK
+824 VVSGDN
-833 QTATY
+833 QSATY
-838 TINTPEKIIT
+838 TINTPDNIIIAVDKINRMAYSEAESRCQAISSNLAQSKS
-848 VETQNKVI
+848 VLENI
-856 YSVAEATCST
+856 YS
-866 NSGRLPSSTSELKD
+866 
-880 VYNKWGAANSYEGYK
+880 KWGAANKYPYYSSS
-895 GKNTITAWTQQTAA
+895 NSLTAWI
-909 DKQSGWTST
+909 KQSTSDSASGVSNT
-918 FDIVTKNEIPNNGS
+918 YDLVTT
-932 NSKVN
+932 NSLTN
-937 VYTANAF
+937 VKATDKNAF
-944 AVCVR
+944 AVCVK

>member
-1 MITHGCY
+1 MITHGFY
-8 SRTRHKH
+8 ARTRHKH

-43 NYFKLGS
+43 NYFKLSS
-50 DSKLLTHNSYQNRLF
+50 DSKLLTQNAAQDRLF
-65 YTLKTGETVAD
+65 YTLKTGETVANI
-76 LSKSQDINLSTIWS
+76 SKSQGISLSVIWS

-103 KAAPGQQIILPLKKL
+103 KAGPGQQIILPLKKL
-118 PFEYSALPLLG
+118 SVEYSALPVLG
-129 SAPLV
+129 SAPVV

-139 AGHTNKLTKMSPDVT
+139 AGHTNKMTKMSPDAT
-154 KSNMTDDKALNY
+154 KSNTTDDKALNY

-192 LGIAGNQASSQLQAW
+192 LGMASSQASSQLQAW

-232 LPFYDSEKMLAFGQV
+232 LPFYDSENMLAFGQV

-358 VALFNADKLQSNPGA
+358 VALFNSDKLQSNPGA
-373 ATVGVNYTPVP
+373 ATVGVNYTPIP
-384 LVTMGVDYRHGTGNE
+384 LVTMGIDYRHGTGNE

-455 SLSIPHD
+455 SLNIPHD

-474 LNVKSKYGLDRIVWD
+474 LIVKSKYGLDRIVWD

-496 GGQIQHSGSQSVQ
+496 GGQIQHGGSQSAQ

-546 ITVLSN
+546 ITVLPN
-552 GQVVG
+552 GQVVD

-574 GTEAITYTATVK
+574 GIEAITYTATVK
-586 KNGVAQANVPVSFD
+586 KNGVAQANVPVTFS
-600 IVSGDATLSARS
+600 IVSGTATLGANSAR
-612 ATTNSSG
+612 TDGNG

-626 SIKPGQ
+626 SATPGQ

-640 EMTSALNANAVI
+640 EMTSPLNASAVI

-678 ITYTVKVMKNNQ
+678 ITYTVRVMKEGAPVVDQ
-690 PEANHSVTFSTNF
+690 KVTFSKDF
-703 GDLGGN
+703 GTLN
-709 SNTQI
+709 
-714 VKTDKDGRAT
+714 KTEATTDQNGYAT
-724 VKLTSGVAG
+724 VKLSSNTPGK
-733 NAIVSAKVSEVN
+733 AIVSAKVSGVG
-745 TEVKAPETKFFSVL
+745 TEVKATTVEFFAPL
-759 SIDNNVNIIGTSA
+759 SIDGDKVTVIGTGIM
-772 NGALPNIWLRYGQF
+772 GALPKNWLQYGQV
-786 KLTAKGGDG
+786 KLQATGGNG
-795 KYQWRSQDPSVA
+795 KYTWKSSNTKIA
-807 SVDALTGRVT
+807 SVDNSGVIT
-817 LLKKGTT
+817 LNEKGSATIT
-824 KIEVVSGDK
+824 VVSGDN
-833 QTATY
+833 QSATY
-838 TINTPEKIIT
+838 TINAPGSIVIAVDKNTRVTYFDAE
-848 VETQNKVI
+848 NKCKTNSANLAQSKELLANI
-856 YSVAEATCST
+856 YST
-866 NSGRLPSSTSELKD
+866 
-880 VYNKWGAANSYEGYK
+880 WGAANKYPYYSGSK
-895 GKNTITAWTQQTAA
+895 SLTAWI
-909 DKQSGWTST
+909 KQSSSEQSSGVSST
-918 FDIVTKNEIPNNGS
+918 YDLVTKNQLINVGVNN
-932 NSKVN
+932 K
-937 VYTANAF
+937 NAF
-944 AVCVR
+944 SVCVK

>member
-1 MITHGCY
+1 
-8 SRTRHKH
+8 
-15 KLKKTFIMLSAGLG
+15 
-29 LFFYVNQNSFANGE
+29 
-43 NYFKLGS
+43 
-50 DSKLLTHNSYQNRLF
+50 
-65 YTLKTGETVAD
+65 
-76 LSKSQDINLSTIWS
+76 
-90 LNKHL
+90 
-95 YSSESEMM
+95 
-103 KAAPGQQIILPLKKL
+103 
-118 PFEYSALPLLG
+118 
-129 SAPLV
+129 
-134 AAGGV
+134 
-139 AGHTNKLTKMSPDVT
+139 
-154 KSNMTDDKALNY
+154 
-166 AAQQAASLGSQLQS
+166 
-180 RSLNGD
+180 
-186 YAKDTA
+186 
-192 LGIAGNQASSQLQAW
+192 
-207 LQHYGTAE
+207 
-215 VNLQS
+215 
-220 GNNFDGSSLDFL
+220 
-232 LPFYDSEKMLAFGQV
+232 
-247 GARYIDSRFT
+247 
-257 ANLGAGQRFFLP
+257 
-269 ENMLGY
+269 
-275 NVFIDQDFSGDNTR
+275 
-289 LGIGGEYWRDYFKS
+289 
-303 SVNGYFRMSGW
+303 
-314 HESYNK
+314 
-320 KDYDE
+320 
-325 RPANG
+325 
-330 FDIRFNGY
+330 DIRFNGY

-344 LGAKLMY
+344 LGAKLIY

-358 VALFNADKLQSNPGA
+358 VALFNSDKLQSNPGA
-373 ATVGVNYTPVP
+373 ATVGVNYTPIP
-384 LVTMGVDYRHGTGNE
+384 LVTMGIDYRHGTGNE

-455 SLSIPHD
+455 SLNIPHD

-474 LNVKSKYGLDRIVWD
+474 LIVKSKYGLDRIVWD

-496 GGQIQHSGSQSVQ
+496 GGQIQHSGSQSAQ

-546 ITVLSN
+546 ITVLPN
-552 GQVVG
+552 GQVVD

-574 GTEAITYTATVK
+574 NVDTITYTATVK
-586 KNGVAQANVPVSFD
+586 KNGVAQANAPVTFS
-600 IVSGDATLSARS
+600 IVSGTATLGANSAK
-612 ATTNSSG
+612 TDGNG

-626 SIKPGQ
+626 SGTPGQ

-640 EMTSALNANAVI
+640 EMTSPLNASAVI

-664 KADKTTAKADGSDA
+664 KADKTTAKANGSDA
-678 ITYTVKVMKNNQ
+678 ITYIVKVMKNNQ

-703 GDLGGN
+703 GNLGGN

-733 NAIVSAKVSEVN
+733 NAVVSAKVSEVN
-745 TEVKAPETKFFSVL
+745 TEVKAPEVKFFSVL
-759 SIDNNVNIIGTSA
+759 SIDSNVSIIGTSA

-824 KIEVVSGDK
+824 TIEVVSGDN
-833 QTATY
+833 QTAMY
-838 TINTPEKIIT
+838 TINTPTKFIS
-848 VETQNKVI
+848 VETQNKVV
-856 YSVAEATCST
+856 YSDAEATCRM
-866 NSGRLPSSTSELKD
+866 NNARLPSSTSELKD

-895 GKNTITAWTQQTAA
+895 GKKTITAWTQQTED
-909 DKQSGWTST
+909 DKQKGWTST
-918 FDIVTKNEIPNNGS
+918 FDIVTKNEIPSNGS
-932 NSKVN
+932 NSKVHVN
-937 VYTANAF
+937 KANAF

>member
-8 SRTRHKH
+8 TRTRHKH
-15 KLKKTFIMLSAGLG
+15 KLKKTFVMLSAGLG

-43 NYFKLGS
+43 NYFKLSS
-50 DSKLLTHNSYQNRLF
+50 DSKLLTQNAAQNRLF

-76 LSKSQDINLSTIWS
+76 LSKSQNINLSTIWS

-118 PFEYSALPLLG
+118 PVEYSALPHLG
-129 SAPLV
+129 SAPVV

-139 AGHTNKLTKMSPDVT
+139 AGHTNKMAKMSPDMT
-154 KSNMTDDKALNY
+154 KSNMTDDKALSY

-186 YAKDTA
+186 YAKDAA
-192 LGIAGNQASSQLQAW
+192 LGMAGNQASSQLQAW

-232 LPFYDSEKMLAFGQV
+232 LPFYDTEEMLAFGQV

-257 ANLGAGQRFFLP
+257 ANLGAGQRFFLS

-325 RPANG
+325 RPVNG

-496 GGQIQHSGSQSVQ
+496 GGQIQHSGSQSAQ

-574 GTEAITYTATVK
+574 NADTITYTATVK
-586 KNGVAQANVPVSFD
+586 KNGVAQPNVPVTFS
-600 IVSGDATLSARS
+600 IVSGTATLGANSAK
-612 ATTNSSG
+612 TDNSG
-619 KATVTLK
+619 NATVTLK
-626 SIKPGQ
+626 SGTPGQ

-652 FVDQTKASITEI
+652 FIDQTKASITEI
-664 KADKTTAKADGSDA
+664 KADKTTAVANGKDA
-678 ITYTVKVMKNNQ
+678 VTYTVKVMKNGQ
-690 PEANHSVTFSTNF
+690 PVSGEEVSFTTT
-703 GDLGGN
+703 LGAL
-709 SNTQI
+709 SKPSE
-714 VKTDKDGRAT
+714 KTDANGYAKVT
-724 VKLTSGVAG
+724 LTSTTQGKSL
-733 NAIVSAKVSEVN
+733 VSASVSNV
-745 TEVKAPETKFFSVL
+745 TVDVKAPEVEFFTPL
-759 SIDNNVNIIGTSA
+759 TIDNDSIEIVGTGVKGKLPTVWLQYGQVKLKASGGNGKYTWRSA
-772 NGALPNIWLRYGQF
+772 N
-786 KLTAKGGDG
+786 TAI
-795 KYQWRSQDPSVA
+795 A
-807 SVDALTGRVT
+807 SVDASSGQIT
-817 LLKKGTT
+817 LKDKGATT
-824 KIEVVSGDK
+824 ITVVSGDN

-838 TINTPEKIIT
+838 TIATPDGLIVSNLSKRVTYNDAVNTCK
-848 VETQNKVI
+848 NL
-856 YSVAEATCST
+856 
-866 NSGRLPSSTSELKD
+866 SGKLPSSQSELENVFKT
-880 VYNKWGAANSYEGYK
+880 WGAANKYEYYKSYQS
-895 GKNTITAWTQQTAA
+895 ISSWVQQTPGNMN
-909 DKQSGWTST
+909 SGVAST
-918 FDIVTKNEIPNNGS
+918 YDLVRKNPLNNVD
-932 NSKVN
+932 VN
-937 VYTANAF
+937 GTYAYAT
-944 AVCVR
+944 CVK

>member
-1 MITHGCY
+1 MITHGFY
-8 SRTRHKH
+8 ARTRHKH

-43 NYFKLGS
+43 NYFKLSS
-50 DSKLLTHNSYQNRLF
+50 DSKLLTQNATQDRLF
-65 YTLKTGETVAD
+65 YTLKTGETVANI
-76 LSKSQDINLSTIWS
+76 SKSQGISLSVIWS

-103 KAAPGQQIILPLKKL
+103 KAGPGQQIILPLKKL
-118 PFEYSALPLLG
+118 SVEYSALPVLG
-129 SAPLV
+129 SAPVV

-139 AGHTNKLTKMSPDVT
+139 AGHTNKMTKMSPDAT
-154 KSNMTDDKALNY
+154 KSNTTDDKALNY

-192 LGIAGNQASSQLQAW
+192 LGMASSQASSQLQAW

-232 LPFYDSEKMLAFGQV
+232 LPFYDSENMLAFGQV

-358 VALFNADKLQSNPGA
+358 VALFNSDKLQSNPGA
-373 ATVGVNYTPVP
+373 ATVGVNYTPIP
-384 LVTMGVDYRHGTGNE
+384 LVTMGIDYRHGTGNE

-455 SLSIPHD
+455 SLNIPHD

-474 LNVKSKYGLDRIVWD
+474 LIVKSKYGLDRIVWD

-496 GGQIQHSGSQSVQ
+496 GGQIQHGGSQSAQ

-546 ITVLSN
+546 ITVLPN
-552 GQVVG
+552 GQVVD

-574 GTEAITYTATVK
+574 GIEAITYTATVK
-586 KNGVAQANVPVSFD
+586 KNGVAQANVPVTFS
-600 IVSGDATLSARS
+600 IVSGTATLGANSAR
-612 ATTNSSG
+612 TDGNG

-626 SIKPGQ
+626 SATPGQ

-640 EMTSALNANAVI
+640 EMTSPLNASAVI

-678 ITYTVKVMKNNQ
+678 ITYTVRVMKEGAPVVDQ
-690 PEANHSVTFSTNF
+690 KVTFSKDF
-703 GDLGGN
+703 GTLN
-709 SNTQI
+709 
-714 VKTDKDGRAT
+714 KTEATTDQNGYAT
-724 VKLTSGVAG
+724 VKLSSNTPGK
-733 NAIVSAKVSEVN
+733 AIVSAKVSGVG
-745 TEVKAPETKFFSVL
+745 TEVKATTVEFFAPL
-759 SIDNNVNIIGTSA
+759 SIDGDKVTVIGTGIT
-772 NGALPNIWLRYGQF
+772 GALPKNWLQYGQV
-786 KLTAKGGDG
+786 KLQATGGNG
-795 KYQWRSQDPSVA
+795 KYTWKSSNTKIA
-807 SVDALTGRVT
+807 SVDNSGVIT
-817 LLKKGTT
+817 LNEKGSATIT
-824 KIEVVSGDK
+824 VVSGDN
-833 QTATY
+833 QSATY
-838 TINTPEKIIT
+838 TINAPGSIVIAVDKNTRVTYFDAE
-848 VETQNKVI
+848 NKCKTNSANLAQSKELLANI
-856 YSVAEATCST
+856 YST
-866 NSGRLPSSTSELKD
+866 
-880 VYNKWGAANSYEGYK
+880 WGAANKYPYYSGSK
-895 GKNTITAWTQQTAA
+895 SLTAWI
-909 DKQSGWTST
+909 KQSSSEQSSGVSST
-918 FDIVTKNEIPNNGS
+918 YDLVTKNQLINVGVNN
-932 NSKVN
+932 K
-937 VYTANAF
+937 NAF
-944 AVCVR
+944 SVCVK

>member
-1 MITHGCY
+1 
-8 SRTRHKH
+8 
-15 KLKKTFIMLSAGLG
+15 MLSAGLG

-43 NYFKLGS
+43 NYFKLSS
-50 DSKLLTHNSYQNRLF
+50 DSKLLTQNAAQDRLF
-65 YTLKTGETVAD
+65 YTLKTGETVANI
-76 LSKSQDINLSTIWS
+76 SKSQGISLSVIWS

-103 KAAPGQQIILPLKKL
+103 KAGLGQQIILPLKKL
-118 PFEYSALPLLG
+118 SVEYSALPVLG
-129 SAPLV
+129 SAPVV

-139 AGHTNKLTKMSPDVT
+139 AGHTNKMTKMSPDAT
-154 KSNMTDDKALNY
+154 KSNTTDDKALNY

-192 LGIAGNQASSQLQAW
+192 LGMASSQASSQLQAW

-232 LPFYDSEKMLAFGQV
+232 LPFYDSENMLAFGQV

-358 VALFNADKLQSNPGA
+358 VALFNSDKLQSNPGA
-373 ATVGVNYTPVP
+373 ATVGVNYTPIP
-384 LVTMGVDYRHGTGNE
+384 LVTMGIDYRHGTGNE

-455 SLSIPHD
+455 SLNIPHD

-474 LNVKSKYGLDRIVWD
+474 LIVKSKYGLDRIVWD

-496 GGQIQHSGSQSVQ
+496 GGQIQHGGSQSAQ

-546 ITVLSN
+546 ITVLPN
-552 GQVVG
+552 GQVVD

-574 GTEAITYTATVK
+574 GIEAITYTATVK
-586 KNGVAQANVPVSFD
+586 KNGVAQANVPVTFS
-600 IVSGDATLSARS
+600 IVSGTATLGANSAR
-612 ATTNSSG
+612 TDGNG

-626 SIKPGQ
+626 SATPGQ

-640 EMTSALNANAVI
+640 EMTSPLNASAVI

-678 ITYTVKVMKNNQ
+678 ITYTVRVMKEGAPVVDQ
-690 PEANHSVTFSTNF
+690 KVTFSKDF
-703 GDLGGN
+703 GTLN
-709 SNTQI
+709 
-714 VKTDKDGRAT
+714 KTEATTDQNGYAT
-724 VKLTSGVAG
+724 VKLSSNTPGK
-733 NAIVSAKVSEVN
+733 AIVSAKVSGVG
-745 TEVKAPETKFFSVL
+745 TEVKATTVEFFAPL
-759 SIDNNVNIIGTSA
+759 SIDGDKVTVIGTGIT
-772 NGALPNIWLRYGQF
+772 GALPKNWLQYGQV
-786 KLTAKGGDG
+786 KLQATGGNG
-795 KYQWRSQDPSVA
+795 KYTWKSSNTKIA
-807 SVDALTGRVT
+807 SVDNSGVIT
-817 LLKKGTT
+817 LNEKGSATIT
-824 KIEVVSGDK
+824 VVSGDN
-833 QTATY
+833 QSATY
-838 TINTPEKIIT
+838 TINAPGSIVIAVDKNTRVTYFDAE
-848 VETQNKVI
+848 NKCKTNSANLAQSKELLANI
-856 YSVAEATCST
+856 YST
-866 NSGRLPSSTSELKD
+866 
-880 VYNKWGAANSYEGYK
+880 WGAANKYPYYSGSK
-895 GKNTITAWTQQTAA
+895 SLTAWI
-909 DKQSGWTST
+909 KQSSSEQSSGVSST
-918 FDIVTKNEIPNNGS
+918 YDLVTKNQLINVGVNN
-932 NSKVN
+932 K
-937 VYTANAF
+937 NAF
-944 AVCVR
+944 SVCVK

>member
-1 MITHGCY
+1 MITHGFY
-8 SRTRHKH
+8 ARTRHKH

-43 NYFKLGS
+43 NYFKLSS
-50 DSKLLTHNSYQNRLF
+50 DSKLLTQNAAQDRLF
-65 YTLKTGETVAD
+65 YTLKTGETVANI
-76 LSKSQDINLSTIWS
+76 SKSQGISLSVIWS

-103 KAAPGQQIILPLKKL
+103 KAGPGQQIILPLKKL
-118 PFEYSALPLLG
+118 SVEYSALPVLG
-129 SAPLV
+129 SAPVV

-139 AGHTNKLTKMSPDVT
+139 AGHTNKMTKMSPDAT
-154 KSNMTDDKALNY
+154 KSNTTDDKALNY

-192 LGIAGNQASSQLQAW
+192 LGMASSQASSQLQAW

-232 LPFYDSEKMLAFGQV
+232 LPFYDSENMLAFGQV

-358 VALFNADKLQSNPGA
+358 VALFNSDKLQSNPGA
-373 ATVGVNYTPVP
+373 ATVGVNYTPIP
-384 LVTMGVDYRHGTGNE
+384 LVTMGIDYRHGTGNE

-455 SLSIPHD
+455 SLNIPHD

-474 LNVKSKYGLDRIVWD
+474 LIVKSKYGLDRIVWD

-496 GGQIQHSGSQSVQ
+496 GGQIQHGGSQSAQ

-546 ITVLSN
+546 ITVLPN
-552 GQVVG
+552 GQVVD

-574 GTEAITYTATVK
+574 GIEAITYTATVK
-586 KNGVAQANVPVSFD
+586 KNGVAQANVPVTFS
-600 IVSGDATLSARS
+600 IVSGTATLGANSAR
-612 ATTNSSG
+612 TDGNG

-626 SIKPGQ
+626 SATPGQ

-640 EMTSALNANAVI
+640 EMTSPLNASAVI

-678 ITYTVKVMKNNQ
+678 ITYTVRVMKEGAPVVDQ
-690 PEANHSVTFSTNF
+690 KVTFSKDF
-703 GDLGGN
+703 GTLN
-709 SNTQI
+709 
-714 VKTDKDGRAT
+714 KTEATTDQNGYAT
-724 VKLTSGVAG
+724 VKLSSNTPGK
-733 NAIVSAKVSEVN
+733 AIVSAKVSGVG
-745 TEVKAPETKFFSVL
+745 TEVKATTVEFFAPL
-759 SIDNNVNIIGTSA
+759 SIDGDKVTVIGTGIT
-772 NGALPNIWLRYGQF
+772 GALPKNWLQYGQV
-786 KLTAKGGDG
+786 KLQATGGNG
-795 KYQWRSQDPSVA
+795 KYTWKSSNTKIA
-807 SVDALTGRVT
+807 SVDNSGVIT
-817 LLKKGTT
+817 LNEKGSATIT
-824 KIEVVSGDK
+824 VVSGDN
-833 QTATY
+833 QSATY
-838 TINTPEKIIT
+838 TINAPGSIVIAVDKNTRVTYFDAE
-848 VETQNKVI
+848 NKCKTNSANLAQSKELLANI
-856 YSVAEATCST
+856 YST
-866 NSGRLPSSTSELKD
+866 
-880 VYNKWGAANSYEGYK
+880 WGAANKYPYYSGSK
-895 GKNTITAWTQQTAA
+895 SLTAWI
-909 DKQSGWTST
+909 KQSSSEQSSGVSST
-918 FDIVTKNEIPNNGS
+918 YDLVTENQLNNVV
-932 NSKVN
+932 VN
-937 VYTANAF
+937 NKNAF
-944 AVCVR
+944 SVCVK

>member
-1 MITHGCY
+1 
-8 SRTRHKH
+8 
-15 KLKKTFIMLSAGLG
+15 MLSAGLG

-43 NYFKLGS
+43 NYFKLSS
-50 DSKLLTHNSYQNRLF
+50 DSKLLTQNAAQDRLF
-65 YTLKTGETVAD
+65 YTLKTGETVANI
-76 LSKSQDINLSTIWS
+76 SKSQGISLSVIWS

-103 KAAPGQQIILPLKKL
+103 KAGPGQQIILPLKKL
-118 PFEYSALPLLG
+118 SVEYSALPVLG
-129 SAPLV
+129 SAPVV

-139 AGHTNKLTKMSPDVT
+139 AGHTNKMTKMSPDAT
-154 KSNMTDDKALNY
+154 KSNTTDDKALNY

-192 LGIAGNQASSQLQAW
+192 LGMASSQASSQLQAW

-232 LPFYDSEKMLAFGQV
+232 LPFYDSENMLAFGQV

-358 VALFNADKLQSNPGA
+358 VALFNSDKLQSNPGA
-373 ATVGVNYTPVP
+373 ATVGVNYTPIP
-384 LVTMGVDYRHGTGNE
+384 LVTMGIDYRHGTGNE

-455 SLSIPHD
+455 SLNIPHD

-474 LNVKSKYGLDRIVWD
+474 LIVKSKYGLDRIVWD

-496 GGQIQHSGSQSVQ
+496 GGQIQHGGSQSAQ

-546 ITVLSN
+546 ITVLPN
-552 GQVVG
+552 GQVVD

-574 GTEAITYTATVK
+574 GIEAITYTATVK
-586 KNGVAQANVPVSFD
+586 KNGVAQANVPVTFS
-600 IVSGDATLSARS
+600 IVSGTATLGANSAR
-612 ATTNSSG
+612 TDGNG

-626 SIKPGQ
+626 SATPGQ

-640 EMTSALNANAVI
+640 EMTSPLNASAVI

-678 ITYTVKVMKNNQ
+678 ITYTVRVMKEGAPVVDQ
-690 PEANHSVTFSTNF
+690 KVTFSKDF
-703 GDLGGN
+703 GTLN
-709 SNTQI
+709 
-714 VKTDKDGRAT
+714 KTEATTDQNGYAT
-724 VKLTSGVAG
+724 VKLSSNTPGK
-733 NAIVSAKVSEVN
+733 AIVSAKVSGVG
-745 TEVKAPETKFFSVL
+745 TEVKATTVEFFAPL
-759 SIDNNVNIIGTSA
+759 SIDGDKVTVIGTGIT
-772 NGALPNIWLRYGQF
+772 GALPKNWLQYGQV
-786 KLTAKGGDG
+786 KLQATGGNG
-795 KYQWRSQDPSVA
+795 KYTWKSSNTKIA
-807 SVDALTGRVT
+807 SVDNSGVIT
-817 LLKKGTT
+817 LNEKGSATIT
-824 KIEVVSGDK
+824 VVSGDN
-833 QTATY
+833 QSATY
-838 TINTPEKIIT
+838 TINAPGSIVIAVDKNTRVTYFDAE
-848 VETQNKVI
+848 NKCKTNSANLAQSKELLANI
-856 YSVAEATCST
+856 YST
-866 NSGRLPSSTSELKD
+866 
-880 VYNKWGAANSYEGYK
+880 WGAANKYPYYSGSK
-895 GKNTITAWTQQTAA
+895 LLTAWI
-909 DKQSGWTST
+909 KQSSSEQSSGVSST
-918 FDIVTKNEIPNNGS
+918 YDLVTKNQLSNVGVNN
-932 NSKVN
+932 K
-937 VYTANAF
+937 NAF
-944 AVCVR
+944 SVCVK

>member
-1 MITHGCY
+1 MITHGFY
-8 SRTRHKH
+8 ARTRHKH
-15 KLKKTFIMLSAGLG
+15 KLKKTFIMPSAGLG

-43 NYFKLGS
+43 NYFKLSS
-50 DSKLLTHNSYQNRLF
+50 DSKLLTQNPAQDRLF
-65 YTLKTGETVAD
+65 YTLKTGETVANI
-76 LSKSQDINLSTIWS
+76 SKSQGISLSVIWS

-103 KAAPGQQIILPLKKL
+103 KAGPGQQIILPLKKL
-118 PFEYSALPLLG
+118 SVEYSALPVLG
-129 SAPLV
+129 SAPVV

-139 AGHTNKLTKMSPDVT
+139 AGHTNKMTKMSPDAS
-154 KSNMTDDKALNY
+154 KSNTTDDKALNY

-192 LGIAGNQASSQLQAW
+192 LGMASSQASSQLQAW

-232 LPFYDSEKMLAFGQV
+232 LPFYDSENMLAFGQV

-358 VALFNADKLQSNPGA
+358 VALFNSDKLQSNPGA
-373 ATVGVNYTPVP
+373 ATVGVNYTPIP
-384 LVTMGVDYRHGTGNE
+384 LVTMGIDYRHGTGNE

-455 SLSIPHD
+455 SLNIPHD

-474 LNVKSKYGLDRIVWD
+474 LIVKSKYGLDRIVWD

-496 GGQIQHSGSQSVQ
+496 GGQIQLGGSKSAQ

-518 VQGGSNIY
+518 VQGGTNIY

-533 DRNGNSSNNVQLT
+533 DANGNSSNNVQLT
-546 ITVLSN
+546 ITVLPN
-552 GQVVG
+552 GQVVD

-574 GTEAITYTATVK
+574 GIEAITYTATVK
-586 KNGVAQANVPVSFD
+586 KNGVAQANVPVTFS
-600 IVSGDATLSARS
+600 IVSGTATLGANSAR
-612 ATTNSSG
+612 TDGNG

-626 SIKPGQ
+626 SATPGQ

-640 EMTSALNANAVI
+640 EMTSPLNASAVI

-678 ITYTVKVMKNNQ
+678 ITYTVRVMKEGA
-690 PEANHSVTFSTNF
+690 PEVDQKVTFSKDF
-703 GDLGGN
+703 GTLN
-709 SNTQI
+709 
-714 VKTDKDGRAT
+714 KTEATTDQNGYAT
-724 VKLTSGVAG
+724 VKLSSNTPGK
-733 NAIVSAKVSEVN
+733 AIVSAKVSGVG
-745 TEVKAPETKFFSVL
+745 TEVKATTVEFFAPL
-759 SIDNNVNIIGTSA
+759 SIDGDKVTVIGTGIT
-772 NGALPNIWLRYGQF
+772 GALPTNWLQYGQV
-786 KLTAKGGDG
+786 KLQATGGNG
-795 KYQWRSQDPSVA
+795 KYTWKSSNTKIA
-807 SVDALTGRVT
+807 SVDNSGVIT
-817 LLKKGTT
+817 LNEKGSATIT
-824 KIEVVSGDK
+824 VVSGDN
-833 QTATY
+833 QSATY
-838 TINTPEKIIT
+838 TINAPGSIVIAVDKNTRVTYFDAE
-848 VETQNKVI
+848 NKCKTNSANLAQSKELLANI
-856 YSVAEATCST
+856 YSTWGPA
-866 NSGRLPSSTSELKD
+866 NKYPYYSGSKSLTAWIKQSSSEQSSGVSSTYDL
-880 VYNKWGAANSYEGYK
+880 
-895 GKNTITAWTQQTAA
+895 
-909 DKQSGWTST
+909 
-918 FDIVTKNEIPNNGS
+918 VTKNQLINVGVNN
-932 NSKVN
+932 K
-937 VYTANAF
+937 NAF
-944 AVCVR
+944 PVCVK

>member
-1 MITHGCY
+1 MITHGFY
-8 SRTRHKH
+8 TRTRHKY

-43 NYFKLGS
+43 NYFKLSS
-50 DSKLLTHNSYQNRLF
+50 DSKLLTQNAAQDRLF
-65 YTLKTGETVAD
+65 YTLKTGETVANI
-76 LSKSQDINLSTIWS
+76 SKSQGISLSVIWS

-103 KAAPGQQIILPLKKL
+103 KAGPGQQIILPLKKL
-118 PFEYSALPLLG
+118 SVEYSALPVLG
-129 SAPLV
+129 SAPVV

-139 AGHTNKLTKMSPDVT
+139 AGHTNKMTKMSPDAT
-154 KSNMTDDKALNY
+154 KSNTTDDKALNY

-192 LGIAGNQASSQLQAW
+192 LGMASSQASSQLQAW

-232 LPFYDSEKMLAFGQV
+232 LPFYDSENMLAFGQV

-358 VALFNADKLQSNPGA
+358 VALFNSDKLQSNPGA
-373 ATVGVNYTPVP
+373 ATVGVNYTPIP
-384 LVTMGVDYRHGTGNE
+384 LVTMGIDYRHGTGNE

-420 EPQYVNEL
+420 GPQYVNEL

-455 SLSIPHD
+455 SLNIPHD

-474 LNVKSKYGLDRIVWD
+474 LIVKSKYGLDRIVWD

-496 GGQIQHSGSQSVQ
+496 GGQIQHGGSQSAQ

-546 ITVLSN
+546 ITVLPN
-552 GQVVG
+552 GQVVD

-574 GTEAITYTATVK
+574 GIEAITYTATVK
-586 KNGVAQANVPVSFD
+586 KNGVAQANVPVTFS
-600 IVSGDATLSARS
+600 IVSGTATLGANSAR
-612 ATTNSSG
+612 TDGNG

-626 SIKPGQ
+626 SATPGQ

-640 EMTSALNANAVI
+640 EMTSPLNASAVI

-678 ITYTVKVMKNNQ
+678 ITYTVRVMKEGAPVVDQ
-690 PEANHSVTFSTNF
+690 KVTFSKDF
-703 GDLGGN
+703 GTLN
-709 SNTQI
+709 
-714 VKTDKDGRAT
+714 KTEATTDQNGYAT
-724 VKLTSGVAG
+724 VKLSSNTPGK
-733 NAIVSAKVSEVN
+733 AIVSAKVSGVG
-745 TEVKAPETKFFSVL
+745 TEVKATTVEFFAPL
-759 SIDNNVNIIGTSA
+759 SIDGDKVTVIGTGIT
-772 NGALPNIWLRYGQF
+772 GALPKNWLQYGQV
-786 KLTAKGGDG
+786 KLQATGGNG
-795 KYQWRSQDPSVA
+795 KYTWKSSNTKIA
-807 SVDALTGRVT
+807 SVDNSGVIT
-817 LLKKGTT
+817 LNEKGSATIT
-824 KIEVVSGDK
+824 VVSGDN
-833 QTATY
+833 QSATY
-838 TINTPEKIIT
+838 TINAPGSIVIAVDKNTRVTYFDAE
-848 VETQNKVI
+848 NKCKTNSANLAQSKELLANI
-856 YSVAEATCST
+856 YST
-866 NSGRLPSSTSELKD
+866 
-880 VYNKWGAANSYEGYK
+880 WGAANKYPYYSGSK
-895 GKNTITAWTQQTAA
+895 SLTAWI
-909 DKQSGWTST
+909 KQSSSEQSSGVSST
-918 FDIVTKNEIPNNGS
+918 YDLVTKNQLINVGVNN
-932 NSKVN
+932 K
-937 VYTANAF
+937 NAF
-944 AVCVR
+944 SVCVK